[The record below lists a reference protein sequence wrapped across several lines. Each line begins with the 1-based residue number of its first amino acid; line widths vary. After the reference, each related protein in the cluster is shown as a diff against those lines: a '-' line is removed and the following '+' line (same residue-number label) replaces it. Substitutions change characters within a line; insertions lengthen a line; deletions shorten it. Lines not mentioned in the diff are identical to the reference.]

1 VYRIEVYFFVFL
13 HKKKSQTL
21 LKNRLAMFGKKKNK
35 ILVDH
40 RLAYCV
46 SLSTRRHGVYINRE
60 EVQKKFPEDEPP
72 KTIRELN
79 AFLAE
84 KKLEVNPINIS
95 IEDFKDTD
103 FVFPCAVPFNNGESI
118 IALGVLKKDDEYFIK
133 YLDPLDPQA
142 RKQEVGLT
150 EFEKLWKNIVLSVN
164 TLRGVESKERP
175 FDVKWF
181 LPELWKCRYMLLC
194 AFIISILLNILS
206 FTPIIFIQIALDKVV
221 GYKAVSTLYVLT
233 AGVAVALLFNAIM
246 GFIREYIFNY
256 IGDILESRIATDIF
270 DKLLGLP
277 LIEVQG
283 DNITKFGGSMQSI
296 TALRNTI
303 VTRVF
308 KVVFDLTA
316 VLVFVPVMFAYN
328 FFMGIIVLG
337 FALLMGFNKII
348 FNSIVGKSP
357 EILNEVENSKNSLIR
372 ETLHGM
378 TMLKEFEEEES
389 ERKNWRKSAAASIM
403 LRSNKNRVNSTS
415 TEINGFL
422 QQAMTIVI
430 IFTGVQL
437 VFAEQLSAGSIIA
450 INMVAGKLTSP
461 IIAAITLFGER
472 SQVLALISHVGDIWN
487 KGKEQMGAGVL
498 TAISGKYS
506 FDNISMNFGDVKALN
521 RLTFEI
527 TPKSKVGVIGPTGA
541 GKSTLL
547 NMIAGTYRPTE
558 GKMVI
563 DGVVIN
569 QYDLSYY
576 RSKVMLLDK
585 KPIFFKG
592 TIEDN
597 MSRVTHN
604 IGKNELAHIF
614 ALTGFDEHLQKL
626 PEGIHSEIDE
636 TASQLAGGAASL
648 LALSRALL
656 ANPKVL
662 LLDEFADALDID
674 TRIKLQ
680 DNFSTIA
687 SDRTVVDAQNVIS
700 HELDS
705 ISNYDKIIVL
715 DKGKVVGQG
724 THEQLIVECEF
735 YRQMLEKEKKLS
747 SIG

>member
-1 VYRIEVYFFVFL
+1 
-13 HKKKSQTL
+13 
-21 LKNRLAMFGKKKNK
+21 MFGKKKNE

-46 SLSTRRHGVYINRE
+46 SLTTRRHGVYINRE
-60 EVQKKFPEDEPP
+60 EVEKKFPEDDPP
-72 KTIRELN
+72 KTTRELN

-84 KKLEVNPINIS
+84 KKLEANPINIS
-95 IEDFKDTD
+95 IDDFKDKH
-103 FVFPCAVPFNNGESI
+103 FVFPCAVPFTNGQSI
-118 IALGVLKKDDEYFIK
+118 IALSVLKKDDDYFIK
-133 YLDPLDPQA
+133 YIDPLDPQA
-142 RKQEVGLT
+142 RQEEVGIN
-150 EFEKLWKNIVLSVN
+150 EFEKLWKNIVFSVN
-164 TLRGVESKERP
+164 ALRGIESKERP
-175 FDVKWF
+175 FDLKWF

-206 FTPIIFIQIALDKVV
+206 FAPIIFIQIALDKVV
-221 GYKAVSTLYVLT
+221 GYKAISTLYVLT
-233 AGVAVALLFNAIM
+233 AGVAVALIFNAIM
-246 GFIREYIFNY
+246 GFIRDYIFNY

-277 LIEVQG
+277 LIQIQG
-283 DNITKFGGSMQSI
+283 ENITKFGGSMQSI
-296 TALRNTI
+296 TALRNTLAM
-303 VTRVF
+303 RVF

-328 FFMGIIVLG
+328 FLMGIIVLG

-348 FNSIVGKSP
+348 FNNILGKSP
-357 EILNEVENSKNSLIR
+357 EILNEVENSKTSLIR

-403 LRSNKNRVNSTS
+403 IRSKKSQVSSTS

-422 QQAMTIVI
+422 QNVMTIAI

-437 VFAEQLSAGSIIA
+437 VFAGELSAGSIIA

-461 IIAAITLFGER
+461 IIAAITLFGDR
-472 SQVLALISHVGDIWN
+472 NQLFVLISHIGDIWN
-487 KGKEQMGAGVL
+487 KGKEQMGAGVHS
-498 TAISGKYS
+498 AISGKYT

-521 RLTFEI
+521 KLSFEL
-527 TPKSKVGVIGPTGA
+527 TPKSKVGVVGPTGA

-558 GKMVI
+558 GRMDI
-563 DGVVIN
+563 DGVGIN

-576 RSKVMLLDK
+576 RSQVMLLGK
-585 KPIFFKG
+585 NPIFFKG

-614 ALTGFDEHLQKL
+614 ALTGFDGHLQKL
-626 PEGIHSEIDE
+626 PEGIHTEIDE

-662 LLDEFADALDID
+662 LLDEFADSLDID

-680 DNFSTIA
+680 NNFSTIA
-687 SDRTVVDAQNVIS
+687 SDRTIVDAQNVIS

-715 DKGKVVGQG
+715 DGGKVVWQG
-724 THEQLIVECEF
+724 KHEQLIINCEV

-747 SIG
+747 AIGESETEVTKKISDIDKDNF

>member
-1 VYRIEVYFFVFL
+1 
-13 HKKKSQTL
+13 
-21 LKNRLAMFGKKKNK
+21 MFGKKKNE

-46 SLSTRRHGVYINRE
+46 SLTTRRHGVYINRE
-60 EVQKKFPEDEPP
+60 EVEKKFPEDDPP
-72 KTIRELN
+72 KTTRELN
-79 AFLAE
+79 SFLAD
-84 KKLEVNPINIS
+84 KKLEASPINIS
-95 IEDFKDTD
+95 IDDFKDKN
-103 FVFPCAVPFNNGESI
+103 FVFPCAVPLMNGESI
-118 IALGVLKKDDEYFIK
+118 IALSVLKKEEDYFIK
-133 YLDPLDPQA
+133 FLDPLDPQA
-142 RKQEVGLT
+142 RQQEVGID
-150 EFEKLWKNIVLSVN
+150 EFEKLWKNIVISVN
-164 TLRGVESKERP
+164 AQRGAESKERP
-175 FDVKWF
+175 FDLKWF
-181 LPELWKCRYMLLC
+181 LPELWKCRYLLLC

-206 FTPIIFIQIALDKVV
+206 FTPIIFIQISLDKVV

-233 AGVAVALLFNAIM
+233 AGVVVALLFNAIV
-246 GFIREYIFNY
+246 GFIRDYIFNY

-277 LIEVQG
+277 LIQVQG
-283 DNITKFGGSMQSI
+283 DNINKFNGSMQSI
-296 TALRNTI
+296 TALRNT
-303 VTRVF
+303 VVMRVF
-308 KVVFDLTA
+308 KTVFDLTA

-328 FFMGIIVLG
+328 FLMGIIVLG
-337 FALLMGFNKII
+337 FAILMGLNKII
-348 FNSIVGKSP
+348 FNNIAGKSP
-357 EILNEVENSKNSLIR
+357 EILSEVENSKSSLIR

-389 ERKNWRKSAAASIM
+389 ERKNWRKSAAASII
-403 LRSNKNRVNSTS
+403 LRSKKNQVNSTS

-422 QQAMTIVI
+422 QNAMTIAI

-437 VFAEQLSAGSIIA
+437 VFSGDLSAGSIIA

-461 IIAAITLFGER
+461 IIAAITLFGDR
-472 SQVLALISHVGDIWN
+472 NQLFVLISHIGDIWN
-487 KGKEQMGAGVL
+487 KGKEQMGAGVHS
-498 TAISGKYS
+498 AISGKYL
-506 FDNISMNFGDVKALN
+506 FDNISMDFGDVKALN
-521 RLTFEI
+521 KLSFEL
-527 TPKSKVGVIGPTGA
+527 TPKSKVGVVGPTGA

-558 GKMVI
+558 GRMDI
-563 DGVVIN
+563 DGVGIN

-576 RSKVMLLDK
+576 RSQVMLLDK

-626 PEGIHSEIDE
+626 PEGIHTKIDE
-636 TASQLAGGAASL
+636 NATQLAGGAASL

-662 LLDEFADALDID
+662 LLDEFADSLDID

-687 SDRTVVDAQNVIS
+687 SDRTLVDAQNVIS

-715 DKGKVVGQG
+715 DRGKVVGTG
-724 THEQLIVECEF
+724 THEQLINNCEV

-747 SIG
+747 AIGESETEVTKEISDVDKDNF

>member
-1 VYRIEVYFFVFL
+1 
-13 HKKKSQTL
+13 
-21 LKNRLAMFGKKKNK
+21 MFGKKKNE

-40 RLAYCV
+40 RLAYSV
-46 SLSTRRHGVYINRE
+46 SLTTRRHGVYINRE
-60 EVQKKFPEDEPP
+60 EVEKKFPVDDPP
-72 KTIRELN
+72 KTTRELN

-84 KKLEVNPINIS
+84 KKLEANLINIS
-95 IEDFKDTD
+95 IDDFKDKN

-118 IALGVLKKDDEYFIK
+118 IALSVLKKDDDYFIK
-133 YLDPLDPQA
+133 FLDPLDPQA
-142 RKQEVGLT
+142 RQQEVQIN
-150 EFEKLWKNIVLSVN
+150 EFEKLWKNTVISVN
-164 TLRGVESKERP
+164 ALRGTESKERP

-233 AGVAVALLFNAIM
+233 AGVVVALIFNAIM
-246 GFIREYIFNY
+246 GFIRDYIFNY
-256 IGDILESRIATDIF
+256 IGDLLESRIATDIF

-283 DNITKFGGSMQSI
+283 ENITKFGGSMQSV
-296 TALRNTI
+296 TALRNTL
-303 VTRVF
+303 VMRVF

-328 FFMGIIVLG
+328 FLMGIIVLG
-337 FALLMGFNKII
+337 FALLMGFNKIVFSNI
-348 FNSIVGKSP
+348 AGKSP

-389 ERKNWRKSAAASIM
+389 ERKNWRKSAAASII
-403 LRSNKNRVNSTS
+403 LRSKKNRANSTS

-472 SQVLALISHVGDIWN
+472 SQVLALISRISDIWN
-487 KGKEQMGAGVL
+487 KGNEQMGAGVHS
-498 TAISGKYS
+498 AITGKYL
-506 FDNISMNFGDVKALN
+506 FENISMNFGDVKALN
-521 RLTFEI
+521 KISFNI
-527 TPKSKVGVIGPTGA
+527 PPKSKVGLVGPTGA

-563 DGVVIN
+563 DGVGFN

-576 RSKVMLLDK
+576 RSQVMLLDK
-585 KPIFFKG
+585 NPIFFKG

-597 MSRVTHN
+597 LARVSHN

-614 ALTGFDEHLQKL
+614 ALTGFDEHLQQL

-636 TASQLAGGAASL
+636 TASQLAGGAANL

-662 LLDEFADALDID
+662 LLDEFADSLDID

-680 DNFSTIA
+680 DNFSSITN
-687 SDRTVVDAQNVIS
+687 DRTVVDAQNVIS

-705 ISNYDKIIVL
+705 ISNYDEIIVL
-715 DKGKVVGQG
+715 NGGKVVGQG
-724 THEQLIVECEF
+724 KHEQLIINCEI

-747 SIG
+747 AIGESDTAVIK

>member
-1 VYRIEVYFFVFL
+1 
-13 HKKKSQTL
+13 
-21 LKNRLAMFGKKKNK
+21 
-35 ILVDH
+35 
-40 RLAYCV
+40 
-46 SLSTRRHGVYINRE
+46 
-60 EVQKKFPEDEPP
+60 
-72 KTIRELN
+72 
-79 AFLAE
+79 
-84 KKLEVNPINIS
+84 
-95 IEDFKDTD
+95 
-103 FVFPCAVPFNNGESI
+103 
-118 IALGVLKKDDEYFIK
+118 
-133 YLDPLDPQA
+133 
-142 RKQEVGLT
+142 
-150 EFEKLWKNIVLSVN
+150 
-164 TLRGVESKERP
+164 
-175 FDVKWF
+175 
-181 LPELWKCRYMLLC
+181 
-194 AFIISILLNILS
+194 
-206 FTPIIFIQIALDKVV
+206 
-221 GYKAVSTLYVLT
+221 
-233 AGVAVALLFNAIM
+233 
-246 GFIREYIFNY
+246 
-256 IGDILESRIATDIF
+256 
-270 DKLLGLP
+270 LGLP

-283 DNITKFGGSMQSI
+283 ENITKFGGSMQSV
-296 TALRNTI
+296 TALRNTL
-303 VTRVF
+303 VMRVF

-328 FFMGIIVLG
+328 FLMGIIVLG

-348 FNSIVGKSP
+348 FSNIANKSP

-389 ERKNWRKSAAASIM
+389 ERKNWRKSAAASII
-403 LRSNKNRVNSTS
+403 LRSKKNRANSTS

-437 VFAEQLSAGSIIA
+437 VFAEELSAGSIIA

-472 SQVLALISHVGDIWN
+472 SQILALISRISDIWN
-487 KGKEQMGAGVL
+487 KGNEQMGAGVHS
-498 TAISGKYS
+498 AITGKYT
-506 FDNISMNFGDVKALN
+506 FENISMNYGDVKALN
-521 RLTFEI
+521 KISFNI
-527 TPKSKVGVIGPTGA
+527 PPKSKVGVVGPTGA

-563 DGVVIN
+563 DGVGFN

-576 RSKVMLLDK
+576 RSQVMLLDK
-585 KPIFFKG
+585 NPIFFKG

-597 MSRVTHN
+597 LARVTHN

-614 ALTGFDEHLQKL
+614 TLTGFDEHLQKL
-626 PEGIHSEIDE
+626 PEGIHTEIDE

-662 LLDEFADALDID
+662 LLDEFADSLDID

-680 DNFSTIA
+680 DNFSSIT

-705 ISNYDKIIVL
+705 ISNYDQIIVL
-715 DKGKVVGQG
+715 DGGKVVGQG
-724 THEQLIVECEF
+724 KHGQLIVNCEI

-747 SIG
+747 AIGESDTAVIKEISHIDNENF

>member
-1 VYRIEVYFFVFL
+1 
-13 HKKKSQTL
+13 
-21 LKNRLAMFGKKKNK
+21 MFGKKKNE

-46 SLSTRRHGVYINRE
+46 SLTTRRHGVYINRE
-60 EVQKKFPEDEPP
+60 EVEKKFPVDDPP
-72 KTIRELN
+72 KTTRELN
-79 AFLAE
+79 AFLAG
-84 KKLEVNPINIS
+84 KKLEANPINIS
-95 IEDFKDTD
+95 IDDFKDKH

-118 IALGVLKKDDEYFIK
+118 IALSVLKKDDDYFIK
-133 YLDPLDPQA
+133 FLDPLDPQA
-142 RKQEVGLT
+142 RQQEVQIN
-150 EFEKLWKNIVLSVN
+150 EFEKLWKNIVISVN
-164 TLRGVESKERP
+164 ALRGTESKERP

-233 AGVAVALLFNAIM
+233 GGVVVALIFNAIM
-246 GFIREYIFNY
+246 GFIRDYIFNY
-256 IGDILESRIATDIF
+256 IGDLLESRIATDIF

-283 DNITKFGGSMQSI
+283 ENITKFGGSMQSV
-296 TALRNTI
+296 TALRNTL
-303 VTRVF
+303 VMRVF

-328 FFMGIIVLG
+328 FLMGIIVLG

-348 FNSIVGKSP
+348 FNNIANKSP

-389 ERKNWRKSAAASIM
+389 ERKNWRKSAAASII
-403 LRSNKNRVNSTS
+403 LRSKKNRANSTS

-437 VFAEQLSAGSIIA
+437 VFAEELSAGSIIA

-472 SQVLALISHVGDIWN
+472 SQILALISRISDIWN
-487 KGKEQMGAGVL
+487 KGNEQMGAGVHS
-498 TAISGKYS
+498 AITGKYT
-506 FDNISMNFGDVKALN
+506 FENISMNYGDVKALN
-521 RLTFEI
+521 KISFNI
-527 TPKSKVGVIGPTGA
+527 PPKSKVGVVGPTGA

-563 DGVVIN
+563 DGVGFN

-576 RSKVMLLDK
+576 RSQVMLLDK
-585 KPIFFKG
+585 TPIFFKG

-597 MSRVTHN
+597 LARVTHN

-614 ALTGFDEHLQKL
+614 TLTGFDEHLQKL
-626 PEGIHSEIDE
+626 PEGIHTEIDE

-662 LLDEFADALDID
+662 LLDEFADSLDID

-680 DNFSTIA
+680 DNFSSIT

-705 ISNYDKIIVL
+705 ISNYDQIIVL
-715 DKGKVVGQG
+715 DGGKVVGQG
-724 THEQLIVECEF
+724 KHGQLIVNCEI

-747 SIG
+747 AIGESDTAVIKEISHIDNENF

>member
-1 VYRIEVYFFVFL
+1 
-13 HKKKSQTL
+13 
-21 LKNRLAMFGKKKNK
+21 MFGKKKNE

-46 SLSTRRHGVYINRE
+46 SMTTRRHGVYINRE
-60 EVQKKFPEDEPP
+60 EVEKKFPEGDPP
-72 KTIRELN
+72 KTTRELN
-79 AFLAE
+79 SFLAD
-84 KKLEVNPINIS
+84 KKLIASPINIS
-95 IEDFKDTD
+95 IDDLKGKN
-103 FVFPCAVPFNNGESI
+103 FVFPCAVPLMNGESI
-118 IALGVLKKDDEYFIK
+118 IALSVLKKEEDYFIK
-133 YLDPLDPQA
+133 FLDPLDPQA
-142 RKQEVGLT
+142 RQQEVGIE
-150 EFEKLWKNIVLSVN
+150 EFGELWKNIVISVN
-164 TLRGVESKERP
+164 AQRGGESKERP
-175 FDVKWF
+175 FDLKWF
-181 LPELWKCRYMLLC
+181 LPELWKCRYLLLC
-194 AFIISILLNILS
+194 AFIISIMLNILS
-206 FTPIIFIQIALDKVV
+206 FTPIIFIQISLDKVV

-233 AGVAVALLFNAIM
+233 AGVAVALLFIAIV
-246 GFIREYIFNY
+246 GFVREYIFNY

-277 LIEVQG
+277 LIQVQG
-283 DNITKFGGSMQSI
+283 DNINKFNTSMQSI
-296 TALRNTI
+296 TALRNT
-303 VTRVF
+303 VVMRVF
-308 KVVFDLTA
+308 KTVFDLTA

-328 FFMGIIVLG
+328 FLMGLIVLG
-337 FALLMGFNKII
+337 FAILMGVNKII
-348 FNSIVGKSP
+348 FNNIAGKSP
-357 EILNEVENSKNSLIR
+357 EILGEVENSKSSLIR

-389 ERKNWRKSAAASIM
+389 ERKNWRKSAAASII
-403 LRSNKNRVNSTS
+403 LRSKKSQVNSTS
-415 TEINGFL
+415 TEINAFL
-422 QQAMTIVI
+422 QNAMTIAI

-437 VFAEQLSAGSIIA
+437 VFSGDLSAGSIIA

-461 IIAAITLFGER
+461 IIAAITLFGDR
-472 SQVLALISHVGDIWN
+472 NQLFVLISHIGDIWN
-487 KGKEQMGAGVL
+487 KGKEQMGAGVHS
-498 TAISGKYS
+498 AISGKYL
-506 FDNISMNFGDVKALN
+506 FDNISMNFGEVKALN
-521 RLTFEI
+521 KVSFEL

-558 GKMVI
+558 GRMDI
-563 DGVVIN
+563 DGVGMN

-576 RSKVMLLDK
+576 RSQVMLLDK

-626 PEGIHSEIDE
+626 PEGIHTKIDE
-636 TASQLAGGAASL
+636 NATQLAGGAASL

-662 LLDEFADALDID
+662 LLDEFADSLDID

-705 ISNYDKIIVL
+705 ISSYDQIIVL
-715 DKGKVVGQG
+715 DRGKVVGQG
-724 THEQLIVECEF
+724 KHEDLINTCET
-735 YRQMLEKEKKLS
+735 YRLMLEKEKKLS
-747 SIG
+747 EIGESENEVKNKISDADKDNF

>member
-1 VYRIEVYFFVFL
+1 
-13 HKKKSQTL
+13 
-21 LKNRLAMFGKKKNK
+21 MFGKKKNE

-46 SLSTRRHGVYINRE
+46 SLTTRRHGVYINRE
-60 EVQKKFPEDEPP
+60 EVEKKFPEDDPP

-79 AFLAE
+79 SYLAD
-84 KKLEVNPINIS
+84 KKLEASPINIS
-95 IEDFKDTD
+95 IDDFKDKN
-103 FVFPCAVPFNNGESI
+103 FVFPCAVPLMNGESI
-118 IALGVLKKDDEYFIK
+118 IALSVLKKEEDYFIK
-133 YLDPLDPQA
+133 FLDPLDPQA
-142 RKQEVGLT
+142 RQQEVGIE
-150 EFEKLWKNIVLSVN
+150 EFKELWKNIVISVN
-164 TLRGVESKERP
+164 AQRGGESKERP
-175 FDVKWF
+175 FDLKWF
-181 LPELWKCRYMLLC
+181 LPELWKCRYLLLC

-206 FTPIIFIQIALDKVV
+206 FTPIIFIQISLDKVV

-233 AGVAVALLFNAIM
+233 AGVAVALLFNAIV
-246 GFIREYIFNY
+246 GFVRDYIFNY

-277 LIEVQG
+277 LIQVQG
-283 DNITKFGGSMQSI
+283 DNINKFNTSMQSI
-296 TALRNTI
+296 TALRNTM
-303 VTRVF
+303 VMRVF
-308 KVVFDLTA
+308 KTVFDLTA

-328 FFMGIIVLG
+328 FLMGLIVLG
-337 FALLMGFNKII
+337 FAILMGVNKII
-348 FNSIVGKSP
+348 FNNIAGKSP
-357 EILNEVENSKNSLIR
+357 EILGEVENSKSSLIR

-389 ERKNWRKSAAASIM
+389 ERKNWRKSAAASII
-403 LRSNKNRVNSTS
+403 LRSKKSQVNSTS

-422 QQAMTIVI
+422 QNAMTIAI

-437 VFAEQLSAGSIIA
+437 VFSGDLSAGSIIA

-461 IIAAITLFGER
+461 IIAAITLFGDR
-472 SQVLALISHVGDIWN
+472 NQLFVLISHIGDIWN
-487 KGKEQMGAGVL
+487 KGKEQMGAGVH
-498 TAISGKYS
+498 TAISGKYL
-506 FDNISMNFGDVKALN
+506 FDNISMDFGDVKALN
-521 RLTFEI
+521 KVSFELA
-527 TPKSKVGVIGPTGA
+527 PKSKVGVVGPTGA

-558 GKMVI
+558 GRMDI
-563 DGVVIN
+563 DGVGMN

-576 RSKVMLLDK
+576 RSQVMLLDK

-626 PEGIHSEIDE
+626 PEGIHTKIDE
-636 TASQLAGGAASL
+636 NATQLAGGAASL

-662 LLDEFADALDID
+662 LLDEFADSLDID

-687 SDRTVVDAQNVIS
+687 SERTVIDAQNVIS

-705 ISNYDKIIVL
+705 ISSYDQIIVL
-715 DKGKVVGQG
+715 DRGKVVGQG
-724 THEQLIVECEF
+724 KHENLINTCET
-735 YRQMLEKEKKLS
+735 YRLMLEKEKKLS
-747 SIG
+747 EIGESETEVTNKILT

>member
-1 VYRIEVYFFVFL
+1 
-13 HKKKSQTL
+13 
-21 LKNRLAMFGKKKNK
+21 MFGKKEKEV
-35 ILVDH
+35 LVDH
-40 RLAYCV
+40 RMAYCV
-46 SLSTRRHGVYINRE
+46 SLTTRRHGVYINRE
-60 EVQKKFPEDEPP
+60 EVEKKFHEDDPP
-72 KTIRELN
+72 KPFRELN

-84 KKLEVNPINIS
+84 KKLEASLINIS
-95 IEDFKDTD
+95 IEDFKDKN
-103 FVFPCAVPFNNGESI
+103 FVFPCAVPFKNGQSI
-118 IALGVLKKDDEYFIK
+118 IALGVIQKGDEYFIK

-142 RKQEVGLT
+142 RQQEVGLN
-150 EFEKLWKNIVLSVN
+150 EFEKLWKNIVFSVN
-164 TLRGVESKERP
+164 ALRGTESKDRQ

-221 GYKAVSTLYVLT
+221 GYKAISTLYVLT
-233 AGVAVALLFNAIM
+233 AGVVVALIFNAIM
-246 GFIREYIFNY
+246 GFVRDYIFNY

-277 LIEVQG
+277 LIQVQG
-283 DNITKFGGSMQSI
+283 DNINKFNGSMQSI
-296 TALRNTI
+296 TALRNTL
-303 VTRVF
+303 VMRVF

-328 FFMGIIVLG
+328 FLMGIIVLG
-337 FALLMGFNKII
+337 FSLLMGFNKII
-348 FNSIVGKSP
+348 FNNIAAKSP
-357 EILNEVENSKNSLIR
+357 EILSEVENSKNSLIR

-403 LRSNKNRVNSTS
+403 LRSKKNQVNSTS

-422 QQAMTIVI
+422 QQAMTIAI

-437 VFAEQLSAGSIIA
+437 VFSGDLSAGSIIA

-461 IIAAITLFGER
+461 IIAAITLFGDR
-472 SQVLALISHVGDIWN
+472 NQLFVLISHIGDIWN
-487 KGKEQMGAGVL
+487 KGKEQMGAGVH
-498 TAISGKYS
+498 TAISGKYL
-506 FDNISMNFGDVKALN
+506 FDNISMDFGDVKALN
-521 RLTFEI
+521 KLSFEL
-527 TPKSKVGVIGPTGA
+527 TPKSKVGVVGPTGA

-547 NMIAGTYRPTE
+547 NMIAGKYRPTE
-558 GKMVI
+558 GRMDI
-563 DGVVIN
+563 DGVGIN

-576 RSKVMLLDK
+576 RSQVMLLDK
-585 KPIFFKG
+585 NPIFFKG

-626 PEGIHSEIDE
+626 PEGIHTKIDE
-636 TASQLAGGAASL
+636 NATQLAGGAASL

-662 LLDEFADALDID
+662 LLDEFADSLDID

-687 SDRTVVDAQNVIS
+687 SDRTLVDAQNVIS

-715 DKGKVVGQG
+715 DRGKVVGTG
-724 THEQLIVECEF
+724 THEQLINNCEV

-747 SIG
+747 AIGESETEVTKKISDVDKDNF

>member
-1 VYRIEVYFFVFL
+1 
-13 HKKKSQTL
+13 
-21 LKNRLAMFGKKKNK
+21 MFGKKKNE

-46 SLSTRRHGVYINRE
+46 SLTTRRHGVYINRE
-60 EVQKKFPEDEPP
+60 EVEKKFPKDDPP
-72 KTIRELN
+72 KTTRELN
-79 AFLAE
+79 SFLAD
-84 KKLEVNPINIS
+84 KKLEASPINIS
-95 IEDFKDTD
+95 IDDFKDKN
-103 FVFPCAVPFNNGESI
+103 FVFPCAVPLMNGESI
-118 IALGVLKKDDEYFIK
+118 IALSVLKKEEDYFIK
-133 YLDPLDPQA
+133 FLDPLDPQA
-142 RKQEVGLT
+142 RQQEVGID
-150 EFEKLWKNIVLSVN
+150 EFEKLWKNIVISVN
-164 TLRGVESKERP
+164 AQRGVESKERP
-175 FDVKWF
+175 FDLKWF
-181 LPELWKCRYMLLC
+181 LPELWKCRYLLLC

-206 FTPIIFIQIALDKVV
+206 FTPIIFIQISLDKVV

-233 AGVAVALLFNAIM
+233 AGVAIALLFNAIV
-246 GFIREYIFNY
+246 GFIRDYIFNY
-256 IGDILESRIATDIF
+256 IGDIFESRIATDIF

-277 LIEVQG
+277 LIQVQG
-283 DNITKFGGSMQSI
+283 DNINKFNGSMQSI
-296 TALRNTI
+296 TALRNT
-303 VTRVF
+303 VVMRVF
-308 KVVFDLTA
+308 KTVFDLTA

-328 FFMGIIVLG
+328 FLMGIIVLG
-337 FALLMGFNKII
+337 FAILMGVNKII
-348 FNSIVGKSP
+348 FNNIAGKSP
-357 EILNEVENSKNSLIR
+357 EILSEVENSKNSLIR

-389 ERKNWRKSAAASIM
+389 ERKNWRKSAAASII
-403 LRSNKNRVNSTS
+403 LRSKKNQVNSTS

-422 QQAMTIVI
+422 QNAMTIAI

-437 VFAEQLSAGSIIA
+437 VFSGDLSAGSIIA

-461 IIAAITLFGER
+461 IIAAITLFGDR
-472 SQVLALISHVGDIWN
+472 NQLFVLISHIGDIWN
-487 KGKEQMGAGVL
+487 KGKEQMGAGVHS
-498 TAISGKYS
+498 AISGKYI
-506 FDNISMNFGDVKALN
+506 FDNISMNFGEVKALN
-521 RLTFEI
+521 NLSFEL

-547 NMIAGTYRPTE
+547 NIIAGTYRPTE
-558 GKMVI
+558 GRMDI
-563 DGVVIN
+563 DGVGIN

-576 RSKVMLLDK
+576 RSQVMLLGK
-585 KPIFFKG
+585 NPIFFKG

-626 PEGIHSEIDE
+626 PEGIHTKIDE
-636 TASQLAGGAASL
+636 NASQLAGGAASL

-662 LLDEFADALDID
+662 LLDEFADSLDID

-687 SDRTVVDAQNVIS
+687 SDRTLVDAQNVIS

-715 DKGKVVGQG
+715 DRGKVVGQG
-724 THEQLIVECEF
+724 KHEQLIINCEV
-735 YRQMLEKEKKLS
+735 YRQMLEKEEKLS
-747 SIG
+747 AIGESETEVTKKISDVDKDNF

>member
-1 VYRIEVYFFVFL
+1 
-13 HKKKSQTL
+13 
-21 LKNRLAMFGKKKNK
+21 MFGKKKNE

-46 SLSTRRHGVYINRE
+46 SMTTRRHGVYINRE
-60 EVQKKFPEDEPP
+60 EVEKKFPEGDPP
-72 KTIRELN
+72 KTTRELN
-79 AFLAE
+79 SFLAD
-84 KKLEVNPINIS
+84 KKLIASPINIS
-95 IEDFKDTD
+95 IDDFKDKN
-103 FVFPCAVPFNNGESI
+103 FVFPCAVPLMNGESI
-118 IALGVLKKDDEYFIK
+118 IALSVLKKEEDYFIK
-133 YLDPLDPQA
+133 FLDPLDPQA
-142 RKQEVGLT
+142 RQQEVGIE
-150 EFEKLWKNIVLSVN
+150 EFKELWKNIVISVN
-164 TLRGVESKERP
+164 AQRGGESKERP
-175 FDVKWF
+175 FDLKWF
-181 LPELWKCRYMLLC
+181 LPELWKCRYLLLC

-206 FTPIIFIQIALDKVV
+206 FTPIIFIQISLDKVV

-233 AGVAVALLFNAIM
+233 AGVAVALLFNAIV
-246 GFIREYIFNY
+246 GFVRDYIFNY

-277 LIEVQG
+277 LIQVQG
-283 DNITKFGGSMQSI
+283 DNINKFNTSMQSI
-296 TALRNTI
+296 TALRNTM
-303 VTRVF
+303 VMRVF
-308 KVVFDLTA
+308 KTVFDLTA

-328 FFMGIIVLG
+328 FLMGLIVLG
-337 FALLMGFNKII
+337 FAILMGVNKII
-348 FNSIVGKSP
+348 FNNIAGKSP
-357 EILNEVENSKNSLIR
+357 EILGEVENSKSSLIR

-389 ERKNWRKSAAASIM
+389 ERKNWRKSAAASII
-403 LRSNKNRVNSTS
+403 LRSKKSQVNSTS

-422 QQAMTIVI
+422 QNAMTIAI

-437 VFAEQLSAGSIIA
+437 VFSGDLSAGSIIA

-461 IIAAITLFGER
+461 IIAAITLFGDR
-472 SQVLALISHVGDIWN
+472 NQLFVLISHIGDIWN
-487 KGKEQMGAGVL
+487 KGKEQMGAGVH
-498 TAISGKYS
+498 TAISGKYL
-506 FDNISMNFGDVKALN
+506 FDNISMNFGEVKALN
-521 RLTFEI
+521 KVSFELA
-527 TPKSKVGVIGPTGA
+527 PKSKVGVVGPTGA

-558 GKMVI
+558 GRMDI
-563 DGVVIN
+563 DGVGMN

-576 RSKVMLLDK
+576 RSQVMLLDK

-626 PEGIHSEIDE
+626 PEGIHTKIDE
-636 TASQLAGGAASL
+636 NATQLAGGAASL

-662 LLDEFADALDID
+662 LLDEFADSLDID

-687 SDRTVVDAQNVIS
+687 SERTVIDAQNVIS

-705 ISNYDKIIVL
+705 ISSYDQIIVL
-715 DKGKVVGQG
+715 DRGKVVGQG
-724 THEQLIVECEF
+724 KHENLINTCET
-735 YRQMLEKEKKLS
+735 YRLMLEKEKKLS
-747 SIG
+747 EIGESETEVTNKILT

>member
-1 VYRIEVYFFVFL
+1 
-13 HKKKSQTL
+13 
-21 LKNRLAMFGKKKNK
+21 MFGKKKNE

-46 SLSTRRHGVYINRE
+46 SMTTRRHGVYINRE
-60 EVQKKFPEDEPP
+60 EVEKKFPEGDPP
-72 KTIRELN
+72 KTTRELN
-79 AFLAE
+79 SFLAD
-84 KKLEVNPINIS
+84 KKLIASPINIS
-95 IEDFKDTD
+95 IDDLKGKN
-103 FVFPCAVPFNNGESI
+103 FVFPCAVPLMNGESI
-118 IALGVLKKDDEYFIK
+118 IALSVLKKEEDYFIK
-133 YLDPLDPQA
+133 FLDPLDPQA
-142 RKQEVGLT
+142 RQQEVGIE
-150 EFEKLWKNIVLSVN
+150 EFGELWKNIVISVN
-164 TLRGVESKERP
+164 AQRGGESKERP
-175 FDVKWF
+175 FDLKWF
-181 LPELWKCRYMLLC
+181 LPELWKCRYLLLC
-194 AFIISILLNILS
+194 AFIISIMLNILS
-206 FTPIIFIQIALDKVV
+206 FTPIIFIQISLDKVV

-233 AGVAVALLFNAIM
+233 AGVAVALLFIAIV
-246 GFIREYIFNY
+246 GFVREYIFNY

-277 LIEVQG
+277 LIQVQG
-283 DNITKFGGSMQSI
+283 DNINKFNTSMQSI

-303 VTRVF
+303 VMRVF
-308 KVVFDLTA
+308 KSVFDLTA

-328 FFMGIIVLG
+328 FLMGLIVLG
-337 FALLMGFNKII
+337 FAILMGVNKII
-348 FNSIVGKSP
+348 FNNIAGKSP
-357 EILNEVENSKNSLIR
+357 EILGEVENSKSSLIR

-389 ERKNWRKSAAASIM
+389 ERKNWRKSAAASII
-403 LRSNKNRVNSTS
+403 LRSKKSQVNSTS
-415 TEINGFL
+415 TEINAFL
-422 QQAMTIVI
+422 QNAMTIAI

-437 VFAEQLSAGSIIA
+437 VFSGDLSAGSIIA

-461 IIAAITLFGER
+461 IIAAITLFGDR
-472 SQVLALISHVGDIWN
+472 NQLFVLVSHIGDIWN
-487 KGKEQMGAGVL
+487 KGKEQMGAGVHS
-498 TAISGKYS
+498 AISGKYL
-506 FDNISMNFGDVKALN
+506 FDNISMNFGEVKALN
-521 RLTFEI
+521 KVSFEL

-558 GKMVI
+558 GRMDI
-563 DGVVIN
+563 DGVGMN

-576 RSKVMLLDK
+576 RSQVMLLDK

-626 PEGIHSEIDE
+626 PEGIHTKIDE
-636 TASQLAGGAASL
+636 NATQLAGGAASL

-662 LLDEFADALDID
+662 LLDEFADSLDID

-705 ISNYDKIIVL
+705 ISSYDQIIVL
-715 DKGKVVGQG
+715 DRGKVVGQG
-724 THEQLIVECEF
+724 KHEDLINTCET
-735 YRQMLEKEKKLS
+735 YRLMLEKEKKLS
-747 SIG
+747 EIGESENDVKNKISDADKDNF

>member
-1 VYRIEVYFFVFL
+1 
-13 HKKKSQTL
+13 
-21 LKNRLAMFGKKKNK
+21 MFGKKKNE

-46 SLSTRRHGVYINRE
+46 SLTTRRHGVYINRE
-60 EVQKKFPEDEPP
+60 EVEKKFPEDDPP

-79 AFLAE
+79 SFLAD
-84 KKLEVNPINIS
+84 KKLEASPINIS
-95 IEDFKDTD
+95 IDDFKDKN
-103 FVFPCAVPFNNGESI
+103 FVFPCAVPLMNGESI
-118 IALGVLKKDDEYFIK
+118 IALSVLKKEEDYFIK
-133 YLDPLDPQA
+133 FLDPLDPQA
-142 RKQEVGLT
+142 RQQEVGID
-150 EFEKLWKNIVLSVN
+150 EFEKLWKNIVISVN
-164 TLRGVESKERP
+164 AQRGVESKERP
-175 FDVKWF
+175 FDLKWF
-181 LPELWKCRYMLLC
+181 LPELWKCRYLLLC

-233 AGVAVALLFNAIM
+233 AGVAVALLFNAIV
-246 GFIREYIFNY
+246 GFVRDYIFNY

-277 LIEVQG
+277 LIQVQG
-283 DNITKFGGSMQSI
+283 DNINKFNGSMQSI
-296 TALRNTI
+296 TALRNT
-303 VTRVF
+303 VVMRVF
-308 KVVFDLTA
+308 KTVFDLTA

-328 FFMGIIVLG
+328 FLMGIIVLG
-337 FALLMGFNKII
+337 FAILMGLNKII
-348 FNSIVGKSP
+348 FNNIAGKSP

-378 TMLKEFEEEES
+378 TMLKECEEEES

-403 LRSNKNRVNSTS
+403 LRSKKNQVNSTS

-422 QQAMTIVI
+422 QNAMTIAI

-437 VFAEQLSAGSIIA
+437 VFSGDLSAGSIIA

-472 SQVLALISHVGDIWN
+472 SQVLGFISHIGDIWN
-487 KGKEQMGAGVL
+487 KEKEQMGAGVHS
-498 TAISGKYS
+498 AISGKYTI
-506 FDNISMNFGDVKALN
+506 DNISMNFGDVKALN
-521 RLTFEI
+521 KLSFEL
-527 TPKSKVGVIGPTGA
+527 TPKSKVGVVGPTGA

-558 GKMVI
+558 GRMDI
-563 DGVVIN
+563 DGVGIN

-576 RSKVMLLDK
+576 RSQVMLLDK

-626 PEGIHSEIDE
+626 PEGIHTEIDE
-636 TASQLAGGAASL
+636 NASQLAGGAASL

-662 LLDEFADALDID
+662 LLDEFADSLDID

-687 SDRTVVDAQNVIS
+687 SDRTLVDAQNVIS

-705 ISNYDKIIVL
+705 ISNYDQIIVL
-715 DKGKVVGQG
+715 DRGKVVGQG
-724 THEQLIVECEF
+724 KHENLINTCET
-735 YRQMLEKEKKLS
+735 YRLMLEKEKKLS
-747 SIG
+747 EIGESETEVTKKISDVDKDNF

>member
-1 VYRIEVYFFVFL
+1 
-13 HKKKSQTL
+13 
-21 LKNRLAMFGKKKNK
+21 
-35 ILVDH
+35 
-40 RLAYCV
+40 
-46 SLSTRRHGVYINRE
+46 
-60 EVQKKFPEDEPP
+60 
-72 KTIRELN
+72 
-79 AFLAE
+79 
-84 KKLEVNPINIS
+84 
-95 IEDFKDTD
+95 
-103 FVFPCAVPFNNGESI
+103 
-118 IALGVLKKDDEYFIK
+118 
-133 YLDPLDPQA
+133 
-142 RKQEVGLT
+142 
-150 EFEKLWKNIVLSVN
+150 
-164 TLRGVESKERP
+164 
-175 FDVKWF
+175 
-181 LPELWKCRYMLLC
+181 
-194 AFIISILLNILS
+194 
-206 FTPIIFIQIALDKVV
+206 
-221 GYKAVSTLYVLT
+221 
-233 AGVAVALLFNAIM
+233 
-246 GFIREYIFNY
+246 
-256 IGDILESRIATDIF
+256 
-270 DKLLGLP
+270 LLGLP

-283 DNITKFGGSMQSI
+283 ENITKFGGSMQSI
-296 TALRNTI
+296 TALRNTM
-303 VTRVF
+303 VMRVF

-328 FFMGIIVLG
+328 FLMGIIVLG
-337 FALLMGFNKII
+337 FSLLMGFNKII
-348 FNSIVGKSP
+348 FNNIAGKSP

-403 LRSNKNRVNSTS
+403 IRSKKSHVSSTS

-422 QQAMTIVI
+422 QNVMTIAI

-437 VFAEQLSAGSIIA
+437 VFAEELSAGSIIA

-472 SQVLALISHVGDIWN
+472 SQVLGLISHIGDIWN
-487 KGKEQMGAGVL
+487 KGKEQMGAGVHS
-498 TAISGKYS
+498 AISGKYT

-521 RLTFEI
+521 KLSFEL
-527 TPKSKVGVIGPTGA
+527 TPKSKVGVVGPTGA

-558 GKMVI
+558 GRMDI
-563 DGVVIN
+563 DGVGIN

-576 RSKVMLLDK
+576 RSQVMLLDK

-626 PEGIHSEIDE
+626 PEGIHTEIDE

-662 LLDEFADALDID
+662 LLDEFADSLDID

-687 SDRTVVDAQNVIS
+687 SDRTVIDAQNVIS

-715 DKGKVVGQG
+715 DGGKVVGQG
-724 THEQLIVECEF
+724 KHEQLIINCEI

-747 SIG
+747 EIGESKNT

>member
-1 VYRIEVYFFVFL
+1 
-13 HKKKSQTL
+13 
-21 LKNRLAMFGKKKNK
+21 MFGKKKNE

-46 SLSTRRHGVYINRE
+46 SLTTRRHGVYINRE
-60 EVQKKFPEDEPP
+60 EVEKKFPLDDPP
-72 KTIRELN
+72 KTTRELN

-84 KKLEVNPINIS
+84 KKLEANPINIS
-95 IEDFKDTD
+95 IDDFKDKN

-118 IALGVLKKDDEYFIK
+118 IALSVLKKDDDYFIK
-133 YLDPLDPQA
+133 FLDPLDPQA
-142 RKQEVGLT
+142 RQQEVQIN
-150 EFEKLWKNIVLSVN
+150 EFEKLWKNIVISVN
-164 TLRGVESKERP
+164 ALRGTESKERP

-233 AGVAVALLFNAIM
+233 AGVVVALIFNAIM
-246 GFIREYIFNY
+246 GFIRDYIFNY
-256 IGDILESRIATDIF
+256 IGDLLESRIATDIF

-283 DNITKFGGSMQSI
+283 ENITKFGGSMQSV
-296 TALRNTI
+296 TALRNTL
-303 VTRVF
+303 VMRVF

-328 FFMGIIVLG
+328 FLMGIIVLG

-348 FNSIVGKSP
+348 FNNIANKSP

-389 ERKNWRKSAAASIM
+389 ERKNWRKSAAASII
-403 LRSNKNRVNSTS
+403 LRSKKNRANSTS

-472 SQVLALISHVGDIWN
+472 SQVLALISRISDIWN
-487 KGKEQMGAGVL
+487 KGNEQMGAGVHS
-498 TAISGKYS
+498 AITGKYT
-506 FDNISMNFGDVKALN
+506 FENISMNFGDVKALN
-521 RLTFEI
+521 KISFNI
-527 TPKSKVGVIGPTGA
+527 PPKSKVGVVGPTGA

-563 DGVVIN
+563 DGVGFN

-576 RSKVMLLDK
+576 RSQVMLLDK
-585 KPIFFKG
+585 NPIFFKG

-597 MSRVTHN
+597 LARVTHN

-626 PEGIHSEIDE
+626 PEGIHTEIDE

-662 LLDEFADALDID
+662 LLDEFADSLDID

-680 DNFSTIA
+680 DNFSSIT

-705 ISNYDKIIVL
+705 ISNYDQIIVL
-715 DKGKVVGQG
+715 DGGKVVGQG
-724 THEQLIVECEF
+724 KHEQLVVNCAI

-747 SIG
+747 AIGESDTAVIKEISHIDNENF

>member
-1 VYRIEVYFFVFL
+1 
-13 HKKKSQTL
+13 
-21 LKNRLAMFGKKKNK
+21 MFGKKKNE

-46 SLSTRRHGVYINRE
+46 SLTTRRHGVYINRE
-60 EVQKKFPEDEPP
+60 EVEKKFPKDDPP
-72 KTIRELN
+72 KTTRELN
-79 AFLAE
+79 SFLAD
-84 KKLEVNPINIS
+84 KKLEASPINIS
-95 IEDFKDTD
+95 IDDFKDKN
-103 FVFPCAVPFNNGESI
+103 FVFPCAVPLMNGESI
-118 IALGVLKKDDEYFIK
+118 IALSVLKKEEDYFIK
-133 YLDPLDPQA
+133 FLDPLDPQA
-142 RKQEVGLT
+142 RQQEVGID
-150 EFEKLWKNIVLSVN
+150 EFEKLWKNIVISVN
-164 TLRGVESKERP
+164 AQRGVESKERP
-175 FDVKWF
+175 FDLKWF
-181 LPELWKCRYMLLC
+181 LPELWKCRYLLLC

-206 FTPIIFIQIALDKVV
+206 FTPIIFIQISLDKVV

-233 AGVAVALLFNAIM
+233 AGVAIALLFNAIV
-246 GFIREYIFNY
+246 GFVRDYIFNY

-277 LIEVQG
+277 LIQVQG
-283 DNITKFGGSMQSI
+283 DNINKFNGSMQSI
-296 TALRNTI
+296 TALRNT
-303 VTRVF
+303 VVMRVF
-308 KVVFDLTA
+308 KTVFDLTA

-328 FFMGIIVLG
+328 FLMGIIVLG
-337 FALLMGFNKII
+337 FAILMGVNKII
-348 FNSIVGKSP
+348 FNNIAGKSP
-357 EILNEVENSKNSLIR
+357 EILSEVENSKNSLIR

-389 ERKNWRKSAAASIM
+389 ERKNWRKSAAASII
-403 LRSNKNRVNSTS
+403 LRSKKNQVNSTS

-422 QQAMTIVI
+422 QNAMTIAI

-437 VFAEQLSAGSIIA
+437 VFSGDLSAGSIIA

-461 IIAAITLFGER
+461 IIAAITLFGDR
-472 SQVLALISHVGDIWN
+472 NQLFVLISHIGDIWN
-487 KGKEQMGAGVL
+487 KGKEQMGAGVHS
-498 TAISGKYS
+498 AISGKYI
-506 FDNISMNFGDVKALN
+506 FDNISMNFGEVKALN
-521 RLTFEI
+521 NLSFEL

-547 NMIAGTYRPTE
+547 NIIAGTYRPTE
-558 GKMVI
+558 GRMDI
-563 DGVVIN
+563 DGVGIN

-576 RSKVMLLDK
+576 RSQVMLLGK
-585 KPIFFKG
+585 NPIFFKG

-626 PEGIHSEIDE
+626 PEGIHTKIDE
-636 TASQLAGGAASL
+636 NASQLAGGAASL

-662 LLDEFADALDID
+662 LLDEFADSLDID

-687 SDRTVVDAQNVIS
+687 SDRTLVDAQNVIS

-715 DKGKVVGQG
+715 DRGKVVGQG
-724 THEQLIVECEF
+724 KHEQLIINCEV
-735 YRQMLEKEKKLS
+735 YRQMLEKEEKLS
-747 SIG
+747 AIGESETEVTKKISDVDKDNF

>member
-1 VYRIEVYFFVFL
+1 
-13 HKKKSQTL
+13 
-21 LKNRLAMFGKKKNK
+21 MFGKKKNE

-46 SLSTRRHGVYINRE
+46 SLTTRRHGVYINRE
-60 EVQKKFPEDEPP
+60 EVEKKFPVDDPP
-72 KTIRELN
+72 KTTRELN
-79 AFLAE
+79 AFLAG
-84 KKLEVNPINIS
+84 KKLEANPINIS
-95 IEDFKDTD
+95 IDDFKDKH

-118 IALGVLKKDDEYFIK
+118 IALSVLKKDDDYFIK
-133 YLDPLDPQA
+133 FLDPLDPQA
-142 RKQEVGLT
+142 RQQEVQIN
-150 EFEKLWKNIVLSVN
+150 EFEKLWKNIVISVN
-164 TLRGVESKERP
+164 ALRGTESKERP

-233 AGVAVALLFNAIM
+233 AGVVVALIFNAIM
-246 GFIREYIFNY
+246 GFIRDYIFNY
-256 IGDILESRIATDIF
+256 IGDLLESRIATDIF

-283 DNITKFGGSMQSI
+283 ENITKFGGSMQSV
-296 TALRNTI
+296 TALRNTL
-303 VTRVF
+303 VMRVF

-328 FFMGIIVLG
+328 FLMGIIVLG

-348 FNSIVGKSP
+348 FNNIANKSP

-389 ERKNWRKSAAASIM
+389 ERKNWRKSAAASII
-403 LRSNKNRVNSTS
+403 LRSKKNRANSTS

-437 VFAEQLSAGSIIA
+437 VFAEELSAGSIIA

-472 SQVLALISHVGDIWN
+472 SQILALISRISDIWN
-487 KGKEQMGAGVL
+487 KGNEQMGAGVHS
-498 TAISGKYS
+498 AITGKYT
-506 FDNISMNFGDVKALN
+506 FENISMNFGDVKALN
-521 RLTFEI
+521 KISFNI
-527 TPKSKVGVIGPTGA
+527 PPKSKVGVVGPTGA

-563 DGVVIN
+563 DGVGFN

-576 RSKVMLLDK
+576 RSQVMLLDK
-585 KPIFFKG
+585 NPIFFKG

-597 MSRVTHN
+597 LARVTHN

-614 ALTGFDEHLQKL
+614 TLTGFDEHLQKL
-626 PEGIHSEIDE
+626 PEGIHTEIDE

-662 LLDEFADALDID
+662 LLDEFADSLDID

-680 DNFSTIA
+680 DNFSSIT

-705 ISNYDKIIVL
+705 ISNYDQIIVL
-715 DKGKVVGQG
+715 DGGKVVGQG
-724 THEQLIVECEF
+724 KHGQLIVNCEI

-747 SIG
+747 AIGESDTAVIKEISHIDNENF

>member
-1 VYRIEVYFFVFL
+1 
-13 HKKKSQTL
+13 
-21 LKNRLAMFGKKKNK
+21 MFGKKKNE

-46 SLSTRRHGVYINRE
+46 SLTTRRHGVYINRE
-60 EVQKKFPEDEPP
+60 EVEKKFPVDDPP
-72 KTIRELN
+72 KTTRELN
-79 AFLAE
+79 AFLAG
-84 KKLEVNPINIS
+84 KKLEANPINIS
-95 IEDFKDTD
+95 IDDFKDKH

-118 IALGVLKKDDEYFIK
+118 IALSVLKKDDDYFIK
-133 YLDPLDPQA
+133 FLDPLDPQA
-142 RKQEVGLT
+142 RQQEVQIN
-150 EFEKLWKNIVLSVN
+150 EFEKLWKNTVISVN
-164 TLRGVESKERP
+164 ALRGTESKERP

-233 AGVAVALLFNAIM
+233 GGVVVALIFNAIM
-246 GFIREYIFNY
+246 GFIRDYIFNY
-256 IGDILESRIATDIF
+256 IGDLLESRIATDIF

-283 DNITKFGGSMQSI
+283 ENITKFGGSMQSV
-296 TALRNTI
+296 TALRNTL
-303 VTRVF
+303 VMRVF

-328 FFMGIIVLG
+328 FLMGIIVLG

-348 FNSIVGKSP
+348 FNNIANKSP

-389 ERKNWRKSAAASIM
+389 ERKNWRKSAAASII
-403 LRSNKNRVNSTS
+403 LRSKKNRANSTS

-472 SQVLALISHVGDIWN
+472 SQVLALISRISDIWN
-487 KGKEQMGAGVL
+487 KGNEQMGAGVHS
-498 TAISGKYS
+498 AITGKYT
-506 FDNISMNFGDVKALN
+506 FENISMNFGDVKALN
-521 RLTFEI
+521 KISFNI
-527 TPKSKVGVIGPTGA
+527 PPKSKVGVVGPTGA

-563 DGVVIN
+563 DGVGFN

-576 RSKVMLLDK
+576 RSQVMLLDK
-585 KPIFFKG
+585 NPIFFKG

-597 MSRVTHN
+597 LARVTHN

-614 ALTGFDEHLQKL
+614 TLTGFDEHLQKL
-626 PEGIHSEIDE
+626 PEGIHTEIDE

-662 LLDEFADALDID
+662 LLDEFADSLDID

-680 DNFSTIA
+680 DNFSSIT

-705 ISNYDKIIVL
+705 ISNYDQIIVL
-715 DKGKVVGQG
+715 DGGKVVGQG
-724 THEQLIVECEF
+724 KHGQLIVNCEI

-747 SIG
+747 AIGESDTAVIKEISHIDNENF

>member
-1 VYRIEVYFFVFL
+1 
-13 HKKKSQTL
+13 
-21 LKNRLAMFGKKKNK
+21 MFGKKKNE

-46 SLSTRRHGVYINRE
+46 SLTTRRHGVYIKRE
-60 EVQKKFPEDEPP
+60 EVEKKFPEDDPP
-72 KTIRELN
+72 KTSRELN
-79 AFLAE
+79 SFLAE
-84 KKLEVNPINIS
+84 RKLEASLINIS
-95 IEDFKDTD
+95 IDDFKDKN
-103 FVFPCAVPFNNGESI
+103 FVFPCAVPLMNGESI
-118 IALGVLKKDDEYFIK
+118 IALSVLKKEEDYFIK
-133 YLDPLDPQA
+133 FLDPLDPQA
-142 RKQEVGLT
+142 RQQEVGID
-150 EFEKLWKNIVLSVN
+150 EFEKLWKNIVISVN
-164 TLRGVESKERP
+164 AQRGVESKERP
-175 FDVKWF
+175 FDLKWF

-206 FTPIIFIQIALDKVV
+206 FTPIIFIQISLDKVV

-233 AGVAVALLFNAIM
+233 AGVVVALLFNAIV
-246 GFIREYIFNY
+246 GFIRDYIFNY

-277 LIEVQG
+277 LIQVQG
-283 DNITKFGGSMQSI
+283 DNINKFNGSMQSI
-296 TALRNTI
+296 TALRNT
-303 VTRVF
+303 VVMRVF
-308 KVVFDLTA
+308 KTVFDLTA

-328 FFMGIIVLG
+328 FLMGIIVLG
-337 FALLMGFNKII
+337 FAIMMGLNKII
-348 FNSIVGKSP
+348 FNNIAGKSP
-357 EILNEVENSKNSLIR
+357 EILSEVENSKSSLIH

-403 LRSNKNRVNSTS
+403 LRSKKNQVNSTS

-422 QQAMTIVI
+422 QNAMTIAI

-437 VFAEQLSAGSIIA
+437 VFSGDLSAGSIIA

-461 IIAAITLFGER
+461 IIAAITLFGDR
-472 SQVLALISHVGDIWN
+472 NQLFVLISHIGDIWN
-487 KGKEQMGAGVL
+487 KGKEQMGAGVHS
-498 TAISGKYS
+498 AISGKYS
-506 FDNISMNFGDVKALN
+506 FHNISMNFGDVTALN
-521 RLTFEI
+521 KLSFEL
-527 TPKSKVGVIGPTGA
+527 TPKSKVGVVGPTGA

-558 GKMVI
+558 GRMDI
-563 DGVVIN
+563 DGVGIS

-576 RSKVMLLDK
+576 RSQVMLLGK
-585 KPIFFKG
+585 NPIFFKG

-626 PEGIHSEIDE
+626 PEGIHTKIDE
-636 TASQLAGGAASL
+636 NASQLAGGAASL

-662 LLDEFADALDID
+662 LLDEFADSLDID

-687 SDRTVVDAQNVIS
+687 SDRTLVDAQNVIS

-715 DKGKVVGQG
+715 DRGKVVGQG
-724 THEQLIVECEF
+724 KHEQLIINCEV
-735 YRQMLEKEKKLS
+735 YRQMLEKEEKLS
-747 SIG
+747 AIGESETEVTKKISDVDRDNF

>member
-1 VYRIEVYFFVFL
+1 
-13 HKKKSQTL
+13 
-21 LKNRLAMFGKKKNK
+21 MFGKKKNE

-46 SLSTRRHGVYINRE
+46 SLTTRRHGVYINRE
-60 EVQKKFPEDEPP
+60 EVEKKFPEDDPP

-79 AFLAE
+79 SFLAD
-84 KKLEVNPINIS
+84 KKLEASPINIS
-95 IEDFKDTD
+95 IDDFKDKN
-103 FVFPCAVPFNNGESI
+103 FVFPCAVPLMNGESI
-118 IALGVLKKDDEYFIK
+118 IALSVLKKEEDYFIK
-133 YLDPLDPQA
+133 FLDPLDPQA
-142 RKQEVGLT
+142 RQQEVGIE
-150 EFEKLWKNIVLSVN
+150 EFKELWKNIVISVN
-164 TLRGVESKERP
+164 AQRGGESKERP
-175 FDVKWF
+175 FDLKWF
-181 LPELWKCRYMLLC
+181 LPELWKCRYLLLC

-206 FTPIIFIQIALDKVV
+206 FTPIIFIQISLDKVV

-233 AGVAVALLFNAIM
+233 AGVAVALLFNAIV
-246 GFIREYIFNY
+246 GFVRDYIFNY

-277 LIEVQG
+277 LIQVQG
-283 DNITKFGGSMQSI
+283 DNINKFNTSMQSI
-296 TALRNTI
+296 TALRNTM
-303 VTRVF
+303 VMRVF
-308 KVVFDLTA
+308 KTVFDLTA

-328 FFMGIIVLG
+328 FLMGLIVLG
-337 FALLMGFNKII
+337 FAILMGVNKII
-348 FNSIVGKSP
+348 FNNIAGKSP
-357 EILNEVENSKNSLIR
+357 EILGEVENSKSSLIR

-389 ERKNWRKSAAASIM
+389 ERKNWRKSAAASII
-403 LRSNKNRVNSTS
+403 LRSKKSQVNSTS

-422 QQAMTIVI
+422 QNAMTIAI

-437 VFAEQLSAGSIIA
+437 VFSGDLSAGSIIA

-461 IIAAITLFGER
+461 IIAAITLFGDR
-472 SQVLALISHVGDIWN
+472 NQLFVLISHIGDIWN
-487 KGKEQMGAGVL
+487 KGKEQMGAGVHS
-498 TAISGKYS
+498 AISGKYL
-506 FDNISMNFGDVKALN
+506 FDNISMDFGDVKALN
-521 RLTFEI
+521 KVSFELA
-527 TPKSKVGVIGPTGA
+527 PKSKVGVVGPTGA

-558 GKMVI
+558 GRMDI
-563 DGVVIN
+563 DGVGMN

-576 RSKVMLLDK
+576 RSQVMLLDK

-626 PEGIHSEIDE
+626 PEGIHTKIDE
-636 TASQLAGGAASL
+636 NATQLAGGAASL

-662 LLDEFADALDID
+662 LLDEFADSLDID

-687 SDRTVVDAQNVIS
+687 SERTVIDAQNVIS

-705 ISNYDKIIVL
+705 ISSYDQIIVL
-715 DKGKVVGQG
+715 DRGKVVGQG
-724 THEQLIVECEF
+724 KHENLINTCET
-735 YRQMLEKEKKLS
+735 YRLMLEKEKKLS
-747 SIG
+747 EIGESETEVTNKILT

>member
-1 VYRIEVYFFVFL
+1 
-13 HKKKSQTL
+13 
-21 LKNRLAMFGKKKNK
+21 MFGKKKNE

-46 SLSTRRHGVYINRE
+46 SMTTRRHGVYINRE
-60 EVQKKFPEDEPP
+60 EVEKKFPEGDPP
-72 KTIRELN
+72 KTTRELN
-79 AFLAE
+79 SFLAD
-84 KKLEVNPINIS
+84 KKLIASPINIS
-95 IEDFKDTD
+95 IDDFKDKN
-103 FVFPCAVPFNNGESI
+103 FVFPCAVPLMNGESI
-118 IALGVLKKDDEYFIK
+118 IALSVLKKEEDYFIK
-133 YLDPLDPQA
+133 FLDPLDPQA
-142 RKQEVGLT
+142 RQQEVGIE
-150 EFEKLWKNIVLSVN
+150 EFKELWKNIVISVN
-164 TLRGVESKERP
+164 AQRGGESKERP
-175 FDVKWF
+175 FDLKWF
-181 LPELWKCRYMLLC
+181 LPELWKCRYLLLC
-194 AFIISILLNILS
+194 AFIISIMLNILS
-206 FTPIIFIQIALDKVV
+206 FTPIIFIQISLDKVV

-233 AGVAVALLFNAIM
+233 AGVAVALLFIAIV
-246 GFIREYIFNY
+246 GFVREYIFNY

-277 LIEVQG
+277 LIQVQG
-283 DNITKFGGSMQSI
+283 DNINKFNTSMQSI

-303 VTRVF
+303 VMRVF
-308 KVVFDLTA
+308 KSVFDLTA

-328 FFMGIIVLG
+328 FLMGLIVLG
-337 FALLMGFNKII
+337 FAILMGVNKII
-348 FNSIVGKSP
+348 FNNIAGKSP
-357 EILNEVENSKNSLIR
+357 EILGEVENSKSSLIR

-389 ERKNWRKSAAASIM
+389 ERKNWRKSAAASII
-403 LRSNKNRVNSTS
+403 LRSKKSQVNSTS
-415 TEINGFL
+415 TEINAFL
-422 QQAMTIVI
+422 QNAMTIAI

-437 VFAEQLSAGSIIA
+437 VFSGDLSAGSIIA

-461 IIAAITLFGER
+461 IIAAITLFGDR
-472 SQVLALISHVGDIWN
+472 NQLFVLISHIGDIWN
-487 KGKEQMGAGVL
+487 KGKEQMGAGVH
-498 TAISGKYS
+498 TAISGKYL
-506 FDNISMNFGDVKALN
+506 FDNISMNFGEVKALN
-521 RLTFEI
+521 KVSFELA
-527 TPKSKVGVIGPTGA
+527 PKSKVGVVGPTGA

-558 GKMVI
+558 GRMDI
-563 DGVVIN
+563 DGVGMN

-576 RSKVMLLDK
+576 RSQVMLLDK

-626 PEGIHSEIDE
+626 PEGIHTKIDE
-636 TASQLAGGAASL
+636 NATQLAGGAASL

-662 LLDEFADALDID
+662 LLDEFADSLDID

-705 ISNYDKIIVL
+705 ISSYDQIIVL
-715 DKGKVVGQG
+715 DRGKVVGQG
-724 THEQLIVECEF
+724 KHEDLINTCET
-735 YRQMLEKEKKLS
+735 YRLMLEKEKKLS
-747 SIG
+747 EIGESENEV

>member
-1 VYRIEVYFFVFL
+1 
-13 HKKKSQTL
+13 
-21 LKNRLAMFGKKKNK
+21 MFGKKKNE

-46 SLSTRRHGVYINRE
+46 SMTTRRHGVYINRE
-60 EVQKKFPEDEPP
+60 EVEKKFPEGDPP
-72 KTIRELN
+72 KTTRELN
-79 AFLAE
+79 SFLAD
-84 KKLEVNPINIS
+84 KKLIASPINIS
-95 IEDFKDTD
+95 IDDFKDKN
-103 FVFPCAVPFNNGESI
+103 FVFPCAVPLMNGESI
-118 IALGVLKKDDEYFIK
+118 IALSVLKKEEDYFIK
-133 YLDPLDPQA
+133 FLDPLDPQA
-142 RKQEVGLT
+142 RQQEVGIE
-150 EFEKLWKNIVLSVN
+150 EFKELWKNIVISVN
-164 TLRGVESKERP
+164 AQRGGESKERP
-175 FDVKWF
+175 FDLKWF
-181 LPELWKCRYMLLC
+181 LPELWKCRYLLLC
-194 AFIISILLNILS
+194 AFIISIMLNILS
-206 FTPIIFIQIALDKVV
+206 FTPIIFIQISLDKVV

-233 AGVAVALLFNAIM
+233 AGVAVALLFIAIV
-246 GFIREYIFNY
+246 GFVREYIFNY

-277 LIEVQG
+277 LIQVQG
-283 DNITKFGGSMQSI
+283 DNINKFNTSMQSI
-296 TALRNTI
+296 TALRNT
-303 VTRVF
+303 VVMRVF
-308 KVVFDLTA
+308 KTVFDLTA

-328 FFMGIIVLG
+328 FLMGLIVLG
-337 FALLMGFNKII
+337 FAILMGVNKII
-348 FNSIVGKSP
+348 FNNIAGKSP
-357 EILNEVENSKNSLIR
+357 EILGEVENSKSSLIR

-389 ERKNWRKSAAASIM
+389 ERKNWRKSAAASII
-403 LRSNKNRVNSTS
+403 LRSKKNQVNSTS

-422 QQAMTIVI
+422 QNAMTIAI

-437 VFAEQLSAGSIIA
+437 VFSGDLSAGSIIA

-461 IIAAITLFGER
+461 IIAAITLFGDR
-472 SQVLALISHVGDIWN
+472 NQLFVLISHIGDIWN
-487 KGKEQMGAGVL
+487 KGKEQMGAGVHS
-498 TAISGKYS
+498 AISGKYL
-506 FDNISMNFGDVKALN
+506 FDNISMNFGEVKALN
-521 RLTFEI
+521 KVSFEL

-558 GKMVI
+558 GRMDI
-563 DGVVIN
+563 DGVGMN

-576 RSKVMLLDK
+576 RSQVMLLDK

-626 PEGIHSEIDE
+626 PEGIHTKIDE
-636 TASQLAGGAASL
+636 NATQLAGGAASL

-662 LLDEFADALDID
+662 LLDEFADSLDID

-705 ISNYDKIIVL
+705 ISSYDQIIVL
-715 DKGKVVGQG
+715 DRGKVVGQG
-724 THEQLIVECEF
+724 KHEDLINTCET
-735 YRQMLEKEKKLS
+735 YRLMLEKEKKLS
-747 SIG
+747 EIGESETEVTNKVLT

>member
-1 VYRIEVYFFVFL
+1 
-13 HKKKSQTL
+13 
-21 LKNRLAMFGKKKNK
+21 MFGKKKNE

-46 SLSTRRHGVYINRE
+46 SMTTRRHGVYINRE
-60 EVQKKFPEDEPP
+60 EVEKKFPEGDPP
-72 KTIRELN
+72 KTTRELN
-79 AFLAE
+79 SFLAD
-84 KKLEVNPINIS
+84 KKLIASPINIS
-95 IEDFKDTD
+95 IDDFKDKN
-103 FVFPCAVPFNNGESI
+103 FVFPCAVPLMNGESI
-118 IALGVLKKDDEYFIK
+118 IALSVLKKEEDYFIK
-133 YLDPLDPQA
+133 FLDPLDPQA
-142 RKQEVGLT
+142 RQQEVGIE
-150 EFEKLWKNIVLSVN
+150 EFKELWKNIVISVN
-164 TLRGVESKERP
+164 AQRGGESKERP
-175 FDVKWF
+175 FDLKWF
-181 LPELWKCRYMLLC
+181 LPELWKCRYLLLC
-194 AFIISILLNILS
+194 AFIISIMLNILS
-206 FTPIIFIQIALDKVV
+206 FTPIIFIQISLDKVV

-233 AGVAVALLFNAIM
+233 AGVAVALLFIAIV
-246 GFIREYIFNY
+246 GFVREYIFNY

-277 LIEVQG
+277 LIQVQG
-283 DNITKFGGSMQSI
+283 DNINKFNTSMQSI

-303 VTRVF
+303 VMRVF
-308 KVVFDLTA
+308 KSVFDLTA

-328 FFMGIIVLG
+328 FLMGLIVLG
-337 FALLMGFNKII
+337 FAILMGVNKII
-348 FNSIVGKSP
+348 FNNIAGKSP
-357 EILNEVENSKNSLIR
+357 EILGEVENSKSSLIR

-389 ERKNWRKSAAASIM
+389 ERKNWRKSAAASII
-403 LRSNKNRVNSTS
+403 LRSKKSQVNSTS
-415 TEINGFL
+415 TEINAFL
-422 QQAMTIVI
+422 QNAMTIAI

-437 VFAEQLSAGSIIA
+437 VFSGDLSAGSIIA

-461 IIAAITLFGER
+461 IIAAITLFGDR
-472 SQVLALISHVGDIWN
+472 NQLFVLISHIGDIWN
-487 KGKEQMGAGVL
+487 KGKEQMGAGVH
-498 TAISGKYS
+498 TAISGKYL
-506 FDNISMNFGDVKALN
+506 FDNISMNFGEVKALN
-521 RLTFEI
+521 KVSFELA
-527 TPKSKVGVIGPTGA
+527 PKSKVGVVGPTGA

-558 GKMVI
+558 GRMDI
-563 DGVVIN
+563 DGVGMN

-576 RSKVMLLDK
+576 RSQVMLLDK

-626 PEGIHSEIDE
+626 PEGIHTKIDE
-636 TASQLAGGAASL
+636 NATQLAGGAASL

-662 LLDEFADALDID
+662 LLDEFADSLDID

-705 ISNYDKIIVL
+705 ISSYDQIIVL
-715 DKGKVVGQG
+715 DRGKVVGQG
-724 THEQLIVECEF
+724 KHEDLINTCET
-735 YRQMLEKEKKLS
+735 YRLMLEKEKKLS
-747 SIG
+747 EIGESENEVKNKISDADKDNF

>member
-1 VYRIEVYFFVFL
+1 
-13 HKKKSQTL
+13 
-21 LKNRLAMFGKKKNK
+21 MFGKKKNE

-46 SLSTRRHGVYINRE
+46 SMTTRRHGVYINRE
-60 EVQKKFPEDEPP
+60 EVEKKFPEGDPP
-72 KTIRELN
+72 KTTRELN
-79 AFLAE
+79 SFLAD
-84 KKLEVNPINIS
+84 KKLVASPINIS
-95 IEDFKDTD
+95 IDDFKDKN
-103 FVFPCAVPFNNGESI
+103 FVFPCAVPLMNGESI
-118 IALGVLKKDDEYFIK
+118 IALSVLKKEEDYFIK
-133 YLDPLDPQA
+133 FLDPLDPQA
-142 RKQEVGLT
+142 RQQEVGIE
-150 EFEKLWKNIVLSVN
+150 EFKELWKNIVISVN
-164 TLRGVESKERP
+164 AQRGGESKERP
-175 FDVKWF
+175 FDLKWF
-181 LPELWKCRYMLLC
+181 LPELWKCRYLLLC
-194 AFIISILLNILS
+194 AFIISIMLNILS
-206 FTPIIFIQIALDKVV
+206 FTPIIFIQISLDKVV

-233 AGVAVALLFNAIM
+233 AGVAVALLFIAIV
-246 GFIREYIFNY
+246 GFVREYIFNY

-277 LIEVQG
+277 LIQVQG
-283 DNITKFGGSMQSI
+283 DNINKFNTSMQSI

-303 VTRVF
+303 VMRVF
-308 KVVFDLTA
+308 KSVFDLTA

-328 FFMGIIVLG
+328 FLMGLIVLG
-337 FALLMGFNKII
+337 FAILMGVNKII
-348 FNSIVGKSP
+348 FNNIAGKSP
-357 EILNEVENSKNSLIR
+357 EILGEVENSKSSLIR

-389 ERKNWRKSAAASIM
+389 ERKNWRKSAAASII
-403 LRSNKNRVNSTS
+403 LRSKKSQVNSTS
-415 TEINGFL
+415 TEINAFL
-422 QQAMTIVI
+422 QNAMTIAI

-437 VFAEQLSAGSIIA
+437 VFSGDLSAGSIIA

-461 IIAAITLFGER
+461 IIAAITLFGDR
-472 SQVLALISHVGDIWN
+472 NQLFVLVSHIGDIWN
-487 KGKEQMGAGVL
+487 KGKEQMGAGVHS
-498 TAISGKYS
+498 AISGKYL
-506 FDNISMNFGDVKALN
+506 FDNISMNFGEVKALN
-521 RLTFEI
+521 KVSFEL

-558 GKMVI
+558 GRMDI
-563 DGVVIN
+563 DGVGMN

-576 RSKVMLLDK
+576 RSQVMLLDK

-626 PEGIHSEIDE
+626 PEGIHTKIDE
-636 TASQLAGGAASL
+636 NATQLAGGAASL

-662 LLDEFADALDID
+662 LLDEFADSLDID

-705 ISNYDKIIVL
+705 ISSYDQIIVL
-715 DKGKVVGQG
+715 DRGKVVGQG
-724 THEQLIVECEF
+724 KHEDLINTCET
-735 YRQMLEKEKKLS
+735 YRLMLEKEKKLS
-747 SIG
+747 EIGESENEVKKKISDIDKDNI

>member
-1 VYRIEVYFFVFL
+1 
-13 HKKKSQTL
+13 
-21 LKNRLAMFGKKKNK
+21 MFGKKKNE

-46 SLSTRRHGVYINRE
+46 ALTTRRHGVYINRE
-60 EVQKKFPEDEPP
+60 EVEKKFPEGDPP
-72 KTIRELN
+72 KTTRELN
-79 AFLAE
+79 SFLAD
-84 KKLEVNPINIS
+84 KKLEASPINIS
-95 IEDFKDTD
+95 IDDFKDKN
-103 FVFPCAVPFNNGESI
+103 FVFPCAVPLMNGESI
-118 IALGVLKKDDEYFIK
+118 IALSVLKKEEDYFIK
-133 YLDPLDPQA
+133 FLDPLDPQA
-142 RKQEVGLT
+142 RQQEVGID
-150 EFEKLWKNIVLSVN
+150 EFEKLWKNIVISVN
-164 TLRGVESKERP
+164 AQRGVESKERP
-175 FDVKWF
+175 FDLKWF
-181 LPELWKCRYMLLC
+181 LPELWKCRYLLLC

-206 FTPIIFIQIALDKVV
+206 FTPIIFIQISLDKVV

-233 AGVAVALLFNAIM
+233 AGVVVALLFNAIV
-246 GFIREYIFNY
+246 GFIRDYIFNY

-277 LIEVQG
+277 LIQVQG
-283 DNITKFGGSMQSI
+283 DNINKFNGSMQSI
-296 TALRNTI
+296 TALRNT
-303 VTRVF
+303 VVMRVF
-308 KVVFDLTA
+308 KTVFDLTA

-328 FFMGIIVLG
+328 FLMGLIVLG
-337 FALLMGFNKII
+337 FAILMGLNKII
-348 FNSIVGKSP
+348 FNNIAGKSP
-357 EILNEVENSKNSLIR
+357 EILNEVENSKSSLIR

-389 ERKNWRKSAAASIM
+389 ERKNWRKSAAASII
-403 LRSNKNRVNSTS
+403 LRSKKNQVNSTS

-422 QQAMTIVI
+422 QNAMTIAI

-437 VFAEQLSAGSIIA
+437 VFSGDLSAGSIIA

-461 IIAAITLFGER
+461 IIAAITLFGDR
-472 SQVLALISHVGDIWN
+472 NQLFVLISHIGDIWN
-487 KGKEQMGAGVL
+487 KGKEQMGAGVHS
-498 TAISGKYS
+498 AISGKYI

-521 RLTFEI
+521 KLSFEL
-527 TPKSKVGVIGPTGA
+527 TPKSKVGVVGPTGA

-558 GKMVI
+558 GRMNI
-563 DGVVIN
+563 DGVGIN
-569 QYDLSYY
+569 QYDLSFY
-576 RSKVMLLDK
+576 RSQVMLLDK

-604 IGKNELAHIF
+604 IGKIELAHIF
-614 ALTGFDEHLQKL
+614 ALTGFDEHLNKL
-626 PEGIHSEIDE
+626 PEGIHTTIDE

-662 LLDEFADALDID
+662 LLDEFADSLDID

-715 DKGKVVGQG
+715 DGGKVVGQG
-724 THEQLIVECEF
+724 KHEQLIINCEI

-747 SIG
+747 AIGESKNTGTKEIPPVDKENF

>member
-1 VYRIEVYFFVFL
+1 
-13 HKKKSQTL
+13 
-21 LKNRLAMFGKKKNK
+21 MFGKKKNE

-46 SLSTRRHGVYINRE
+46 SLTTRRHGVYINRE
-60 EVQKKFPEDEPP
+60 EVEKKFPVDDPP
-72 KTIRELN
+72 KTTRELN
-79 AFLAE
+79 AFLAG
-84 KKLEVNPINIS
+84 KKLEANPINIS
-95 IEDFKDTD
+95 IDDFKDKH

-118 IALGVLKKDDEYFIK
+118 IALSVLKKDDDYFIK
-133 YLDPLDPQA
+133 FLDPLDPQA
-142 RKQEVGLT
+142 RQQEVQIN
-150 EFEKLWKNIVLSVN
+150 EFEKLWKNIVISVN
-164 TLRGVESKERP
+164 ALRGIESKERP

-233 AGVAVALLFNAIM
+233 GGVVVALIFNAIM
-246 GFIREYIFNY
+246 GFIRDYIFNY
-256 IGDILESRIATDIF
+256 IGDLLESRIATDIF

-283 DNITKFGGSMQSI
+283 ENITKFGGSMQSV
-296 TALRNTI
+296 TALRNTL
-303 VTRVF
+303 VMRVF

-328 FFMGIIVLG
+328 FLMGIIVLG

-348 FNSIVGKSP
+348 FNNIANKSP

-389 ERKNWRKSAAASIM
+389 ERKNWRKSAAASII
-403 LRSNKNRVNSTS
+403 LRSKKNRANSTS

-472 SQVLALISHVGDIWN
+472 SQILALISRISDIWN
-487 KGKEQMGAGVL
+487 KGNEQMGAGVHS
-498 TAISGKYS
+498 AITGKYT
-506 FDNISMNFGDVKALN
+506 FENISMNYGDVKALN
-521 RLTFEI
+521 KISFNI
-527 TPKSKVGVIGPTGA
+527 PPKSKVGVVGPTGA

-563 DGVVIN
+563 DGVGFN

-576 RSKVMLLDK
+576 RSQVMLLDK
-585 KPIFFKG
+585 NPIFFKG

-597 MSRVTHN
+597 LARVTHN

-614 ALTGFDEHLQKL
+614 TLTGFDEHLQKL
-626 PEGIHSEIDE
+626 PEGIHTEIDE

-662 LLDEFADALDID
+662 LLDEFADSLDID

-680 DNFSTIA
+680 DNFSSIT

-705 ISNYDKIIVL
+705 ISNYDQIIVL
-715 DKGKVVGQG
+715 DGGKVVGQG
-724 THEQLIVECEF
+724 KHGQLIVNCEI

-747 SIG
+747 AIGESDTAVIKEISHIDNENF

>member
-1 VYRIEVYFFVFL
+1 
-13 HKKKSQTL
+13 
-21 LKNRLAMFGKKKNK
+21 MFGKKKNE

-46 SLSTRRHGVYINRE
+46 SMTTRRHGVYINRE
-60 EVQKKFPEDEPP
+60 EVEKKFPEDDPP
-72 KTIRELN
+72 KTTRELN
-79 AFLAE
+79 SFLAD
-84 KKLEVNPINIS
+84 KKLEASPINIS
-95 IEDFKDTD
+95 IDDFKDKN
-103 FVFPCAVPFNNGESI
+103 FVFPCAVPLMNGESI
-118 IALGVLKKDDEYFIK
+118 IALSVLKKEEDYFIK
-133 YLDPLDPQA
+133 FLDPLDPQA
-142 RKQEVGLT
+142 RQQEVGIE
-150 EFEKLWKNIVLSVN
+150 EFKELWKNIVISVN
-164 TLRGVESKERP
+164 AQRGGESKERP
-175 FDVKWF
+175 FDLKWF
-181 LPELWKCRYMLLC
+181 LPELWKCRYLLLC

-206 FTPIIFIQIALDKVV
+206 FTPIIFIQISLDKVV

-233 AGVAVALLFNAIM
+233 AGVAVALLFNAIV
-246 GFIREYIFNY
+246 GFVRDYIFNY

-277 LIEVQG
+277 LIQVQG
-283 DNITKFGGSMQSI
+283 DNINKFNTSMQSI
-296 TALRNTI
+296 TALRNTM
-303 VTRVF
+303 VMRVF
-308 KVVFDLTA
+308 KTVFDLTA

-328 FFMGIIVLG
+328 FLMGLIVLG
-337 FALLMGFNKII
+337 FAILMGVNKII
-348 FNSIVGKSP
+348 FNNIAGKSP
-357 EILNEVENSKNSLIR
+357 EILGEVENSKSSLIR

-389 ERKNWRKSAAASIM
+389 ERKNWRKSAAASII
-403 LRSNKNRVNSTS
+403 LRSKKSQVNSTS
-415 TEINGFL
+415 TEINAFL
-422 QQAMTIVI
+422 QNAMTIAI

-437 VFAEQLSAGSIIA
+437 VFSGDLSAGSIIA

-461 IIAAITLFGER
+461 IIAAITLFGDR
-472 SQVLALISHVGDIWN
+472 NQLFVLISHIGDIWN
-487 KGKEQMGAGVL
+487 KGKEQMGAGVHS
-498 TAISGKYS
+498 AISGKYL
-506 FDNISMNFGDVKALN
+506 FDNISMDFGDVKALN
-521 RLTFEI
+521 KVSFELA
-527 TPKSKVGVIGPTGA
+527 PKSKVGVVGPTGA

-558 GKMVI
+558 GRMDI
-563 DGVVIN
+563 DGVGMN

-576 RSKVMLLDK
+576 RSQVMLLDK

-626 PEGIHSEIDE
+626 PEGIHTKIDE
-636 TASQLAGGAASL
+636 NATQLAGGAASL

-662 LLDEFADALDID
+662 LLDEFADSLDID

-705 ISNYDKIIVL
+705 ISSYDQIIVL
-715 DKGKVVGQG
+715 DRGKVVGQG
-724 THEQLIVECEF
+724 KHENLINTCET
-735 YRQMLEKEKKLS
+735 YRLMLEKEKKLS
-747 SIG
+747 EIGESETEVTNKILT

>member
-1 VYRIEVYFFVFL
+1 
-13 HKKKSQTL
+13 
-21 LKNRLAMFGKKKNK
+21 MFGKKKNE

-46 SLSTRRHGVYINRE
+46 SLTTRRHGVYINRE
-60 EVQKKFPEDEPP
+60 EVEKKFPLDDPP
-72 KTIRELN
+72 KTTRELN

-84 KKLEVNPINIS
+84 KKLEANPINIS
-95 IEDFKDTD
+95 IDDFKNKN

-118 IALGVLKKDDEYFIK
+118 IALSVLKKDDDYFIK
-133 YLDPLDPQA
+133 FLDPLDPQA
-142 RKQEVGLT
+142 RQQEVQIN
-150 EFEKLWKNIVLSVN
+150 EFEKLWKNTVISVN
-164 TLRGVESKERP
+164 ALRGTESKERP

-233 AGVAVALLFNAIM
+233 AGVVVALIFNAIM
-246 GFIREYIFNY
+246 GFIRDYIFNY
-256 IGDILESRIATDIF
+256 IGDLLESRIATDIF

-283 DNITKFGGSMQSI
+283 ENITKFGGSMQSV
-296 TALRNTI
+296 TALRNTL
-303 VTRVF
+303 VMRVF

-328 FFMGIIVLG
+328 FLMGIIVLG

-348 FNSIVGKSP
+348 FNNIANKSP

-389 ERKNWRKSAAASIM
+389 ERKNWRKSAAASII
-403 LRSNKNRVNSTS
+403 LRSKKNRANSTS

-472 SQVLALISHVGDIWN
+472 SQVLALISRISDIWN
-487 KGKEQMGAGVL
+487 KGNEQMGAGVHS
-498 TAISGKYS
+498 AITGKYT
-506 FDNISMNFGDVKALN
+506 FENISMNFGDVKALN
-521 RLTFEI
+521 KISFNI
-527 TPKSKVGVIGPTGA
+527 PPKSKVGVVGPTGA

-563 DGVVIN
+563 DGVGFN

-576 RSKVMLLDK
+576 RSQVMLLDK
-585 KPIFFKG
+585 NPIFFKG

-597 MSRVTHN
+597 LARVTHN

-614 ALTGFDEHLQKL
+614 TLTGFDEHLQKL
-626 PEGIHSEIDE
+626 PEGIHTEIDE

-662 LLDEFADALDID
+662 LLDEFADSLDID

-680 DNFSTIA
+680 DNFSSIT

-705 ISNYDKIIVL
+705 ISNYDQIIVL
-715 DKGKVVGQG
+715 DGGKVVGQG
-724 THEQLIVECEF
+724 KHEQLVVNCEI

-747 SIG
+747 AIGESDTAVIKEKSHIDNENF

>member
-1 VYRIEVYFFVFL
+1 
-13 HKKKSQTL
+13 
-21 LKNRLAMFGKKKNK
+21 MFGKKKNE

-46 SLSTRRHGVYINRE
+46 SLTTRRHGVYINRE
-60 EVQKKFPEDEPP
+60 EVEKKFPEGDPP
-72 KTIRELN
+72 KTTRELN
-79 AFLAE
+79 SFLAD
-84 KKLEVNPINIS
+84 KKLEASPINIS
-95 IEDFKDTD
+95 IDDFKDKN
-103 FVFPCAVPFNNGESI
+103 FVFPCAVPLMNGESI
-118 IALGVLKKDDEYFIK
+118 IALSVLKKEEDYFIK
-133 YLDPLDPQA
+133 FLDPLDPQA
-142 RKQEVGLT
+142 RQQEVGID
-150 EFEKLWKNIVLSVN
+150 EFEKLWKNIVISVN
-164 TLRGVESKERP
+164 AQRGVESKERP
-175 FDVKWF
+175 FDLKWF
-181 LPELWKCRYMLLC
+181 LPELWKCRYLLLC

-206 FTPIIFIQIALDKVV
+206 FTPIIFIQISLDKVV

-233 AGVAVALLFNAIM
+233 AGVVVALLFNAIV
-246 GFIREYIFNY
+246 GFIRDYIFNY

-277 LIEVQG
+277 LIQVQG
-283 DNITKFGGSMQSI
+283 DNINKFNGSMQSI
-296 TALRNTI
+296 TALRNT
-303 VTRVF
+303 VVMRVF
-308 KVVFDLTA
+308 KTVFDLTA

-328 FFMGIIVLG
+328 FLMGLIVLG
-337 FALLMGFNKII
+337 FAILMGLNKII
-348 FNSIVGKSP
+348 FNNIAGKSP
-357 EILNEVENSKNSLIR
+357 EILNEVENSKSSLIR

-389 ERKNWRKSAAASIM
+389 ERKNWRKSAAASII
-403 LRSNKNRVNSTS
+403 LRSKKNQVNSTS

-422 QQAMTIVI
+422 QNAMTIAI

-437 VFAEQLSAGSIIA
+437 VFSGDLSAGSIIA

-461 IIAAITLFGER
+461 IIAAITLFGDR
-472 SQVLALISHVGDIWN
+472 NQLFVLISHIGDIWN
-487 KGKEQMGAGVL
+487 KGKEQMGAGVHS
-498 TAISGKYS
+498 AISGKYL
-506 FDNISMNFGDVKALN
+506 FDNISMDFGDVKALN
-521 RLTFEI
+521 KISFEL
-527 TPKSKVGVIGPTGA
+527 TPKSKVGVVGPTGA

-558 GKMVI
+558 GRMDI
-563 DGVVIN
+563 DGVGIS

-576 RSKVMLLDK
+576 RSQVMLLGK
-585 KPIFFKG
+585 NPIFFKG

-626 PEGIHSEIDE
+626 PEGIHTEIDE
-636 TASQLAGGAASL
+636 NASQLAGGAASL

-662 LLDEFADALDID
+662 LLDEFADSLDID

-687 SDRTVVDAQNVIS
+687 SDRTLVDAQNVIS

-715 DKGKVVGQG
+715 DRGKVVGQG
-724 THEQLIVECEF
+724 KHEQLIINCEV

-747 SIG
+747 AIGESETEVTKKISDVDKDNF

>member
-1 VYRIEVYFFVFL
+1 
-13 HKKKSQTL
+13 
-21 LKNRLAMFGKKKNK
+21 MFGKKKNE

-46 SLSTRRHGVYINRE
+46 SLTTRRHGVYIKRE
-60 EVQKKFPEDEPP
+60 EVEKKFPEGDPP
-72 KTIRELN
+72 KTTRELN

-84 KKLEVNPINIS
+84 KKLEANPINIS
-95 IEDFKDTD
+95 IDDFKDKN
-103 FVFPCAVPFNNGESI
+103 FVFPCAVPFTNGQSI
-118 IALGVLKKDDEYFIK
+118 IALSVLKKDDDYFIK

-142 RKQEVGLT
+142 RQQEVGID
-150 EFEKLWKNIVLSVN
+150 EFEKLWKNIVISVN
-164 TLRGVESKERP
+164 AQRGVESKERP
-175 FDVKWF
+175 FDLKWF
-181 LPELWKCRYMLLC
+181 LPELWKCRYLLLC

-206 FTPIIFIQIALDKVV
+206 FTPIIFIQISLDKVV

-233 AGVAVALLFNAIM
+233 AGVVVALLFNAIV
-246 GFIREYIFNY
+246 GFIRDYIFNY

-277 LIEVQG
+277 LIQVQG
-283 DNITKFGGSMQSI
+283 DNINKFNGSMQSI
-296 TALRNTI
+296 TALRNT
-303 VTRVF
+303 VVMRVF
-308 KVVFDLTA
+308 KTVFDLTA

-328 FFMGIIVLG
+328 FLMGLIVLG
-337 FALLMGFNKII
+337 FAILMGLNKII
-348 FNSIVGKSP
+348 FNNIAGKSP
-357 EILNEVENSKNSLIR
+357 EILSEVENSKSSLIR

-403 LRSNKNRVNSTS
+403 LRSKKNQVNSTS

-422 QQAMTIVI
+422 QNAMTIAI

-437 VFAEQLSAGSIIA
+437 VFSGDLSAGSIIA

-461 IIAAITLFGER
+461 IIAAITLFGDR
-472 SQVLALISHVGDIWN
+472 NQLFVLISHIGDIWN
-487 KGKEQMGAGVL
+487 KGKEQMGAGVHS
-498 TAISGKYS
+498 AISGKYT

-521 RLTFEI
+521 KLSFELS
-527 TPKSKVGVIGPTGA
+527 PKSKVGVVGPTGA

-558 GKMVI
+558 GRMDI
-563 DGVVIN
+563 DGVGIS

-576 RSKVMLLDK
+576 RSQVMLLGK
-585 KPIFFKG
+585 NPIFFKG

-626 PEGIHSEIDE
+626 PEGIHTKIDE
-636 TASQLAGGAASL
+636 NASQLAGGAASL

-662 LLDEFADALDID
+662 LLDEFADSLDID

-687 SDRTVVDAQNVIS
+687 SDRTLVDAQNVIS

-715 DKGKVVGQG
+715 DRGKVVGQG
-724 THEQLIVECEF
+724 KHEQLIINCEV

-747 SIG
+747 AIGESETEVTKKISDVDKDNF

>member
-1 VYRIEVYFFVFL
+1 
-13 HKKKSQTL
+13 
-21 LKNRLAMFGKKKNK
+21 MFGKKKNE

-46 SLSTRRHGVYINRE
+46 SLTTRRHGVYINRE
-60 EVQKKFPEDEPP
+60 EVEKKFPVDDPP
-72 KTIRELN
+72 KTTRELN

-84 KKLEVNPINIS
+84 KKLEANPINIS
-95 IEDFKDTD
+95 IDDFKNKN

-118 IALGVLKKDDEYFIK
+118 IALSVLKKDDDYFIK
-133 YLDPLDPQA
+133 FLDPLDPQA
-142 RKQEVGLT
+142 RQQEVQIN
-150 EFEKLWKNIVLSVN
+150 EFEKLWKNTVISVN
-164 TLRGVESKERP
+164 ALRGTESKERP

-233 AGVAVALLFNAIM
+233 AGVVVALIFNAIM
-246 GFIREYIFNY
+246 GFIRDYIFNY
-256 IGDILESRIATDIF
+256 IGDLLESRIATDIF

-283 DNITKFGGSMQSI
+283 ENITKFGGSMQSV
-296 TALRNTI
+296 TALRNTL
-303 VTRVF
+303 VMRVF

-328 FFMGIIVLG
+328 FLMGIIVLG

-348 FNSIVGKSP
+348 FSNIANKSP

-389 ERKNWRKSAAASIM
+389 ERKNWRKSAAASII
-403 LRSNKNRVNSTS
+403 LRSKKNRANSTS

-472 SQVLALISHVGDIWN
+472 SQVLALISRISDIWN
-487 KGKEQMGAGVL
+487 KGNEQMGAGVHS
-498 TAISGKYS
+498 AITGKYT
-506 FDNISMNFGDVKALN
+506 FENISMNYGDVKALN
-521 RLTFEI
+521 KISFNI
-527 TPKSKVGVIGPTGA
+527 PPKSKVGVVGPTGA

-563 DGVVIN
+563 DGVGFN

-576 RSKVMLLDK
+576 RSQVMLLDK
-585 KPIFFKG
+585 NPIFFKG

-597 MSRVTHN
+597 LARVTHN

-626 PEGIHSEIDE
+626 PEGIHTEIDE

-662 LLDEFADALDID
+662 LLDEFADSLDID

-680 DNFSTIA
+680 DNFSSIT

-705 ISNYDKIIVL
+705 ISNYDQIIVL
-715 DKGKVVGQG
+715 DGGKVVGQG
-724 THEQLIVECEF
+724 KHEQLVVNCEI

-747 SIG
+747 AIGEADTAVKKEISHIDHENF

>member
-1 VYRIEVYFFVFL
+1 
-13 HKKKSQTL
+13 
-21 LKNRLAMFGKKKNK
+21 MFGKKKNE

-46 SLSTRRHGVYINRE
+46 SMTTRRHGVYINRE
-60 EVQKKFPEDEPP
+60 EVEKKFPEGDPP
-72 KTIRELN
+72 KTTRELN
-79 AFLAE
+79 SFLAD
-84 KKLEVNPINIS
+84 KKLVASPINIS
-95 IEDFKDTD
+95 IDDFKDKN
-103 FVFPCAVPFNNGESI
+103 FVFPCAVPLMNGESI
-118 IALGVLKKDDEYFIK
+118 IALSVLKKEEDYFIK
-133 YLDPLDPQA
+133 FLDPLDPQA
-142 RKQEVGLT
+142 RQQEVGIE
-150 EFEKLWKNIVLSVN
+150 EFGELWKNIVISVN
-164 TLRGVESKERP
+164 AQRGGESKERP
-175 FDVKWF
+175 FDLKWF
-181 LPELWKCRYMLLC
+181 LPELWKCRYLLLC
-194 AFIISILLNILS
+194 AFIISIMLNILS
-206 FTPIIFIQIALDKVV
+206 FTPIIFIQISLDKVV

-233 AGVAVALLFNAIM
+233 AGVAVALLFNAIV
-246 GFIREYIFNY
+246 GFVRDYIFNY

-277 LIEVQG
+277 LIQVQG
-283 DNITKFGGSMQSI
+283 DNINKFNTSMQSI

-303 VTRVF
+303 VMRVF
-308 KVVFDLTA
+308 KSVFDLTA

-328 FFMGIIVLG
+328 FLMGLIVLG
-337 FALLMGFNKII
+337 FAILMGVNKII
-348 FNSIVGKSP
+348 FNNIAGKSP
-357 EILNEVENSKNSLIR
+357 EILGEVENSKSSLIR

-389 ERKNWRKSAAASIM
+389 ERKNWRKSAAASII
-403 LRSNKNRVNSTS
+403 LRSKKSQVNSTS
-415 TEINGFL
+415 TEINAFL
-422 QQAMTIVI
+422 QNAMTIAI

-437 VFAEQLSAGSIIA
+437 VFSGDLSAGSIIA

-461 IIAAITLFGER
+461 IIAAITLFGDR
-472 SQVLALISHVGDIWN
+472 NQLFVLISHIGDIWN
-487 KGKEQMGAGVL
+487 KGKEQMGAGVHS
-498 TAISGKYS
+498 AISGKYL
-506 FDNISMNFGDVKALN
+506 FDNISMNFGEVKALN
-521 RLTFEI
+521 KVSFEL

-558 GKMVI
+558 GRMDI
-563 DGVVIN
+563 DGVGMN

-576 RSKVMLLDK
+576 RSQVMLLDK

-626 PEGIHSEIDE
+626 PEGIHTKIDE
-636 TASQLAGGAASL
+636 NATQLAGGAASL

-662 LLDEFADALDID
+662 LLDEFADSLDID

-705 ISNYDKIIVL
+705 ISSYDQIIVL
-715 DKGKVVGQG
+715 DRGKVVGQG
-724 THEQLIVECEF
+724 KHEDLINTCET
-735 YRQMLEKEKKLS
+735 YRLMLEKEKKLS
-747 SIG
+747 EIGESENEVKKKISDIDKDNF

>member
-1 VYRIEVYFFVFL
+1 
-13 HKKKSQTL
+13 
-21 LKNRLAMFGKKKNK
+21 MFGKKKNE

-46 SLSTRRHGVYINRE
+46 SLTTRRHGVYINRE
-60 EVQKKFPEDEPP
+60 EVEKKFPEGDPP
-72 KTIRELN
+72 KTTRELN
-79 AFLAE
+79 SFLAD
-84 KKLEVNPINIS
+84 KKIEASLINIS
-95 IEDFKDTD
+95 IDDFKDKN
-103 FVFPCAVPFNNGESI
+103 FVFPCAVPLMNGESI
-118 IALGVLKKDDEYFIK
+118 IALSVLKKEEDYFIK
-133 YLDPLDPQA
+133 FLDPLDPQA
-142 RKQEVGLT
+142 RQQEVGID
-150 EFEKLWKNIVLSVN
+150 EFEKLWKNIVISVN
-164 TLRGVESKERP
+164 AQRGVESKERP
-175 FDVKWF
+175 FDLKWF
-181 LPELWKCRYMLLC
+181 LPELWKCRYLLLC

-206 FTPIIFIQIALDKVV
+206 FTPIIFIQISLDKVV

-233 AGVAVALLFNAIM
+233 AGVAIALLFNAIV
-246 GFIREYIFNY
+246 GFVRDYIFNY

-277 LIEVQG
+277 LIQVQG
-283 DNITKFGGSMQSI
+283 DNINKFNTSMQSI
-296 TALRNTI
+296 TALRNT
-303 VTRVF
+303 VVMRVF
-308 KVVFDLTA
+308 KTVFDLTA

-328 FFMGIIVLG
+328 FLMGLIVLG
-337 FALLMGFNKII
+337 FAILMGVNKII
-348 FNSIVGKSP
+348 FNNIAGKSP
-357 EILNEVENSKNSLIR
+357 EILGEVENSKSSLIR

-389 ERKNWRKSAAASIM
+389 ERKNWRKSAAASII
-403 LRSNKNRVNSTS
+403 LRSKKNQVNSTS

-422 QQAMTIVI
+422 QNAMTIAI

-437 VFAEQLSAGSIIA
+437 VFSGDLSAGSIIA

-461 IIAAITLFGER
+461 IIAAITLFGDR
-472 SQVLALISHVGDIWN
+472 NQLFVLISHIGDIWN
-487 KGKEQMGAGVL
+487 KGKEQMGAGVHS
-498 TAISGKYS
+498 AISGKYT
-506 FDNISMNFGDVKALN
+506 FDNISMNFGDVRALN
-521 RLTFEI
+521 KLSFEL
-527 TPKSKVGVIGPTGA
+527 TPKSKVGVVGPTGA

-558 GKMVI
+558 GRMDI
-563 DGVVIN
+563 DGVGIN

-576 RSKVMLLDK
+576 RSQVMLLDK
-585 KPIFFKG
+585 NPIFFKG

-626 PEGIHSEIDE
+626 PEGIHTKIDE
-636 TASQLAGGAASL
+636 NASQLAGGAASL

-662 LLDEFADALDID
+662 LLDEFADSLDID

-705 ISNYDKIIVL
+705 ISSYDQIIVL
-715 DKGKVVGQG
+715 DRGKVVGQG
-724 THEQLIVECEF
+724 KHEDLINTCET
-735 YRQMLEKEKKLS
+735 YRLMLEKEKKLS
-747 SIG
+747 EIGESETEVTNKVLT

>member
-1 VYRIEVYFFVFL
+1 
-13 HKKKSQTL
+13 
-21 LKNRLAMFGKKKNK
+21 MFGKKKNE

-46 SLSTRRHGVYINRE
+46 SLTTRRHGVYINRE
-60 EVQKKFPEDEPP
+60 EVEKKFPEDDPP
-72 KTIRELN
+72 KTTRELN
-79 AFLAE
+79 SFLAD
-84 KKLEVNPINIS
+84 KKLEASLINIS
-95 IEDFKDTD
+95 IDDFKDKN
-103 FVFPCAVPFNNGESI
+103 FVFPCAVPLMNGESI
-118 IALGVLKKDDEYFIK
+118 IALSVLKKEDDYFIK

-142 RKQEVGLT
+142 RQQEVGID
-150 EFEKLWKNIVLSVN
+150 EFEKLWKNIVISVN
-164 TLRGVESKERP
+164 AQRGVESKERP
-175 FDVKWF
+175 FDLKWF
-181 LPELWKCRYMLLC
+181 LPELWKCRYLLLC

-206 FTPIIFIQIALDKVV
+206 FTPIIFIQISLDKVV

-233 AGVAVALLFNAIM
+233 AGVVVALLFNAIV
-246 GFIREYIFNY
+246 GFIRDYIFNY

-277 LIEVQG
+277 LIQVQG
-283 DNITKFGGSMQSI
+283 DNINKFNGSMQSI
-296 TALRNTI
+296 TALRNT
-303 VTRVF
+303 VVMRVF
-308 KVVFDLTA
+308 KTVFDLTA

-328 FFMGIIVLG
+328 FLMGLIVLG
-337 FALLMGFNKII
+337 FAILMGVNKII
-348 FNSIVGKSP
+348 FNNIAAKSP
-357 EILNEVENSKNSLIR
+357 EILGEVENSKSSLIR

-389 ERKNWRKSAAASIM
+389 ERKNWRKSAAASII
-403 LRSNKNRVNSTS
+403 LRSKKSQVNSTS

-422 QQAMTIVI
+422 QNAMTIAI

-437 VFAEQLSAGSIIA
+437 VFSGDLSAGSIIA

-461 IIAAITLFGER
+461 IIAAITLFGDR
-472 SQVLALISHVGDIWN
+472 NQLFVLISHIGDIWN
-487 KGKEQMGAGVL
+487 KGKEQMGAGVHS
-498 TAISGKYS
+498 AISGKYL
-506 FDNISMNFGDVKALN
+506 FDNISMDFGDVKALN
-521 RLTFEI
+521 KLSFEL
-527 TPKSKVGVIGPTGA
+527 TPKSKVGVVGPTGA

-558 GKMVI
+558 GRMDI
-563 DGVVIN
+563 DGVGIN

-576 RSKVMLLDK
+576 RSQVMLLDK
-585 KPIFFKG
+585 NPIFFKG

-626 PEGIHSEIDE
+626 PEGIHTKIDE
-636 TASQLAGGAASL
+636 NATQLAGGAASL

-662 LLDEFADALDID
+662 LLDEFADSLDID

-705 ISNYDKIIVL
+705 ISSYDQIIVL
-715 DKGKVVGQG
+715 DRGKVVGQG
-724 THEQLIVECEF
+724 KHENLINTCET
-735 YRQMLEKEKKLS
+735 YRLMLEKEKKLS
-747 SIG
+747 EIGESETEVTKKISDVDKDNF